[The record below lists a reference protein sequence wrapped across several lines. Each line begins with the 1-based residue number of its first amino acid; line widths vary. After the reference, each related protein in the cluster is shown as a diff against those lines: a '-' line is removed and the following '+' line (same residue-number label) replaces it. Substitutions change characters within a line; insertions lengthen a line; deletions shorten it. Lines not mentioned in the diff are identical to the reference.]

1 MAIDTKIKNYPASH
15 GKKNGSGGGGTTII
29 MGGGGGNTSIPS
41 DINVNSINANIG
53 DISILKGKSLSFN
66 DGQFIYLGSSNGTVN
81 KISGDNLKYAYGD
94 FGEIKADKI
103 GTKELTT
110 DDLNAVKGWIG
121 TLNSKSITTEYLNVT
136 NQAHFFEL
144 VIDKIRSVGGQMI
157 MTAANCVVDYAKAVD
172 ENGNY
177 LENLD
182 DTNAKAYDIFW
193 LGSDA
198 SGRAVTNDWKVNDQ
212 AICQS
217 FNNVSTG
224 VNYDVSNKYYWRL
237 VTEILPDRYMN
248 LSSGAELSLDE
259 SQQATVNSVTITAP
273 YLADTNDTRLDTG
286 WNTQAQQITG
296 VITGASWTETSGG
309 ADKQTVGTMTT
320 TNTVFGIQ
328 ITPVEG
334 ATTGI
339 VNANYFGFSC
349 TPSRLNV
356 GIYYTDGTSQ
366 YFVAPDKLQTSYRYE
381 TLSQAPVEAI
391 VITNA
396 EEVEWKVVH
405 GIRLS
410 NTDCAPMID
419 GYTSIPSIGDNVI
432 QLGYRYGENDADAS
446 RSSAIIIA
454 AYNTPD
460 SELTPPSYAQ
470 YTNIKDYELS
480 TYRRT
485 FIDAKGSRFVGNFYV
500 DANTSIQD
508 IIDQTAHTTYH
519 LHIAYANSADGK
531 TDFTKI
537 PLSDVSYSYMGYCS
551 NADESDESLTYAD
564 YKWALVPGGTGTNGG
579 HWEYAYK
586 NSTEHPSAP
595 APGTTIE
602 QLTDGWSTTGTTPDF
617 ENGEY
622 TWMSQCFVSGA
633 TGQYG
638 TWTNPIRITGENGKG
653 GEDGTEIEF
662 IYKHFENEQNWLAD
676 NNNPANWSISNDND
690 YVGPLGYEWSDNPNG
705 VSDTYKYEYISLRYK
720 KLGKW
725 GVFTVPVIWSKWG
738 EKGQDGDGYEY
749 IYKVF
754 TSEQVWNNNNYNP
767 AYWGTNQTDDYVG
780 PSGYEWND
788 DPQGVTDTYLYEYVS
803 TRKKTNGVWG
813 AFSTP
818 SLWAHWAPAGSNGSH
833 YEFMY
838 KNLVSR
844 PNTPASGTTNT
855 EMISDGWSVTA
866 TTPNFENGEYTW
878 MTQCL
883 VSGNGTYNEWS
894 IPSRITGDNGKAG
907 EDGKYTEFIYKHFD
921 KEQSW
926 TNNYYDPSK
935 WPVSDV
941 PDYTGDSKYGWS
953 DNPQGTTSTYLYEYV
968 STREFD
974 GTTFS
979 TFSTPVI
986 WAKWGEKG
994 QDGDGYE
1001 YIYKVFTSE
1010 QTWLNDYANPAYW
1023 DANQTDDYVGPSGY
1037 EWSDDPQS
1045 VTSSNKFQYCAV
1057 RKKTN
1062 GVWGKFSTP
1071 TIWGTYGIGEQGPQG
1086 ITGPQGPAGPQG
1098 NPTQVY
1104 RLIDN
1109 GSNVYVKMDLDKD
1122 TNDIVKQ
1129 LVISLNYKVAKFVSG
1144 TVTFMTYDEL
1154 FNFPNEYGPEDYKGL
1169 CAYVKYSAYI
1179 NTTTPKYRWYRL
1191 NLNNDGTLTYTFTSA
1206 NSNVIE
1212 NNATIEVRLI
1222 PYNIESMDTASLAL
1236 NYTKD
1241 SVFVPITLLPKATIN
1256 VVQGEHASI
1265 AALVTGQQG
1274 NSEQIAN
1281 IKVTAAGI
1289 QSTVAEHETKI
1300 TGVQNAITET
1310 NNRVAEI
1317 KQTADGI
1324 QSTVADHTTKIN
1336 NANAAIS
1343 SNRNAISAN
1352 TDAISDNRDAI
1363 ADNAAN
1369 ITITNNR
1376 VSQIEQ
1382 TAGSIQT
1389 TVSSMT
1395 KYSEGC
1401 NLLTGSNLDG
1411 KDTKLYFTCD
1421 KYSHLCMLPIN
1432 GWPHNSFYCD
1442 VETTTKAVYY
1452 GPRWGGGGRENIIL
1466 DVGKE
1471 YTASVWVYGHGKIS
1485 MEIQYYDTIN
1495 GNNRNGHYKSHIFD
1509 NINESQGWHQ
1519 ISFDFTVE
1527 PYDNYDTSNVHY
1539 AEVFYTLYNTENG
1552 STKERGGQVY
1562 FSCPMLA
1569 PKGTLNWQFAKN
1581 EIKHKTK
1588 NILDGTLDFNV
1599 GGNLTIVNADEIGD
1613 YDNDIV
1619 ASSKYISGTSTSNDR
1634 LELVQWE
1641 IDPDDLKHNTDYTF
1655 SFYAKTDPLL
1665 GNELLNVYIYY
1676 PDSGPSNLME
1686 DSQGNTNVY
1695 NGDYDGY
1702 TQLTLDSTWTHYW
1715 VHWHLKD
1722 NFIMPT
1728 TNTEANKILLLLRL
1742 DKGNNNAQIALPK
1755 LELGAAA
1762 TGYDEGSDMLSR
1774 ITQTASNINASIVDL
1789 TTGLETVGIN
1799 LNGIDSTITM
1809 KGNVEIR
1816 PPETAKGG
1824 EAEYLKVYDTSGI
1837 ERVIVE
1843 SGNIPTISDLS
1854 NKLSG
1859 LQTYSL
1865 AAPIYKQ
1872 FNYNAITKKHVWT
1885 GTVEG
1890 TMDIGYIPD
1899 GTEMTINAA
1908 DTLYQTSF
1916 KNVIVEKS
1924 RDHTL
1929 TLTILKDGTS
1939 VYSKTLTHSIGGTN
1953 TNTVSYT
1960 MSNGN
1965 FSIKIIESGTI
1976 TVTGLNTP
1984 GGITSQ
1990 PNLTQNEG
1998 TFGVVGWTVKMT
2010 MQAKKPSF
2018 TQIGQNGMVL
2028 ASGYNKYLYYDS
2040 SKFTIRNGK
2049 DGIILDNDGL
2059 HRICLLKDAE
2069 NAALMTCGFNK
2080 RNVYTYSGSG
2090 ALTLDS
2096 QHYNNYDLFV
2106 FTYSGAATL
2115 NLSAN
2120 TDISGSNPW
2129 PCIGHTIQVKK
2140 INNGDLTIKSSDKGT
2155 SKALILSLDG
2165 SDLKSSYNCG
2175 HTCTT
2180 LTWTGNYWVTSR

>member
-15 GKKNGSGGGGTTII
+15 GKNNGSGGGGTTII
-29 MGGGGGNTSIPS
+29 MNGGGNTSIPS

-94 FGEIKADKI
+94 FGEIKADKV
-103 GTKELTT
+103 GSKELTT
-110 DDLNAVKGWIG
+110 DDLNAVKGWISS
-121 TLNSKSITTEYLNVT
+121 LNSKSITTEYLNVT
-136 NQAHFFEL
+136 KQAHFFEL

-172 ENGNY
+172 ANGNY

-182 DTNAKAYDIFW
+182 DSNAKAYDIFW

-224 VNYDVSNKYYWRL
+224 ANYDVSNKYYWRL

-259 SQQATVNSVTITAP
+259 LQQATVNSVTITAP
-273 YLADTNDTRLDTG
+273 YLADTNDARLDTG

-309 ADKQTVGTMTT
+309 ADEQTVGTMTT

-328 ITPVEG
+328 ITPIKG
-334 ATTGI
+334 STTEI

-349 TPSRLNV
+349 TPARLNV

-432 QLGYRYGENDADAS
+432 QLGYRYDNEKDKS

-470 YTNIKDYELS
+470 YTNIIDYELS
-480 TYRRT
+480 KHRQTY
-485 FIDAKGSRFVGNFYV
+485 IDAKGSRFVGNFYV

-508 IIDQTAHTTYH
+508 IINQTAHTTYY
-519 LHIAYANSADGK
+519 LHIAYANSADGQ

-551 NADESDESLTYAD
+551 NTDESDESLTYAD

-586 NSTEHPSAP
+586 NDTKQPTAP

-602 QLTDGWSTTGTTPDF
+602 QLTDGWAPTGTTPDF

-638 TWTNPIRITGENGKG
+638 TWTNPFQITGE
-653 GEDGTEIEF
+653 
-662 IYKHFENEQNWLAD
+662 
-676 NNNPANWSISNDND
+676 
-690 YVGPLGYEWSDNPNG
+690 
-705 VSDTYKYEYISLRYK
+705 
-720 KLGKW
+720 
-725 GVFTVPVIWSKWG
+725 
-738 EKGQDGDGYEY
+738 
-749 IYKVF
+749 
-754 TSEQVWNNNNYNP
+754 
-767 AYWGTNQTDDYVG
+767 
-780 PSGYEWND
+780 
-788 DPQGVTDTYLYEYVS
+788 
-803 TRKKTNGVWG
+803 
-813 AFSTP
+813 
-818 SLWAHWAPAGSNGSH
+818 
-833 YEFMY
+833 
-838 KNLVSR
+838 
-844 PNTPASGTTNT
+844 
-855 EMISDGWSVTA
+855 
-866 TTPNFENGEYTW
+866 
-878 MTQCL
+878 
-883 VSGNGTYNEWS
+883 
-894 IPSRITGDNGKAG
+894 NGKAG
-907 EDGKYTEFIYKHFD
+907 EDGKYTEFIYRQFENKQTWD
-921 KEQSW
+921 
-926 TNNYYDPSK
+926 NNRFDPSK
-935 WPVSDV
+935 WEISNV
-941 PDYTGDSKYGWS
+941 PDYTGPAGELQWS
-953 DNPQGTTSTYLYEYV
+953 DHPNGVTDKLKFEYI
-968 STREFD
+968 SKRTFN

-979 TFSTPVI
+979 KFETPVI
-986 WAKWGEKG
+986 WSNWGEKG

-1010 QTWLNDYANPAYW
+1010 QTWIYDYSNPAHW
-1023 DANQTDDYVGPSGY
+1023 DADQTDEYVGPSGF

-1045 VTSSNKFQYCAV
+1045 VTPSEKFQYCAV
-1057 RKKTN
+1057 RKKIN

-1098 NPTQVY
+1098 NSTQVY

-1109 GSNVYVKMDLDKD
+1109 GSKAYVKMDLDKN
-1122 TNDIVKQ
+1122 TNDIVEQ

-1154 FNFPNEYGPEDYKGL
+1154 LNFPKEYGSINGL
-1169 CAYVKYSAYI
+1169 YAYVKHYNPNNS
-1179 NTTTPKYRWYRL
+1179 PVVQWHRL
-1191 NLNNDGTLTYTFTSA
+1191 DLGDANNPNADGTFTYSFTST
-1206 NSNVIE
+1206 NSNAIE

-1222 PYNIESMDTASLAL
+1222 PYKTSSIVTSSSGL

-1241 SVFVPITLLPKATIN
+1241 SVFVPITLLPKATLN
-1256 VVQGEHASI
+1256 VVQGDHASI
-1265 AALVTGQQG
+1265 AALVTGHQG

-1310 NNRVAEI
+1310 NNKVAEI
-1317 KQTADGI
+1317 KQTASGI
-1324 QSTVADHTTKIN
+1324 QSTVAEHTTKIN

-1363 ADNAAN
+1363 ADNAEN
-1369 ITITNNR
+1369 ITITNSR
-1376 VSQIEQ
+1376 VSKIEQ

-1401 NLLTGSNLDG
+1401 NLLTGSNFDG

-1421 KYSHLCMLPIN
+1421 KYSHLCMLPVN
-1432 GWPHNSFYCD
+1432 GWSHNSFYCD

-1452 GPRWGGGGRENIIL
+1452 GPHWGGYGRENIIL
-1466 DVGKE
+1466 EVGKE

-1495 GNNRNGHYKSHIFD
+1495 GTSRNGYHNGYIFD
-1509 NINESQGWHQ
+1509 NISESQGWHQ
-1519 ISFDFTVE
+1519 ISFDFKAK
-1527 PYDNYDTSNVHY
+1527 PYHEYDPNAQYDTSNVHY

-1552 STKERGGQVY
+1552 STKVRGGQIY

-1581 EIKHKTK
+1581 EIKHKTQ
-1588 NILDGTLDFNV
+1588 NILDGTLDFKI
-1599 GGNLTIVNADEIGD
+1599 GGNLKILNAGSIGD

-1619 ASSKYISGTSTSNDR
+1619 ASSKYISGKSTSSDY
-1634 LELVQWE
+1634 LELVYWE
-1641 IDPDDLKHNTDYTF
+1641 IDSVDLKDNTDYTF
-1655 SFYAKTDPLL
+1655 SFYAKTDHSL
-1665 GNELLNVYIYY
+1665 GNELLNVYFYY
-1676 PDSGPSNLME
+1676 SGGGPVNLME
-1686 DSQGNTNVY
+1686 DSQGNTIIN
-1695 NGDYDGY
+1695 NNNNYDGS
-1702 TQLTLDSTWTHYW
+1702 TQLELDENWTHYW
-1715 VHWHLKD
+1715 VHWHLRDEWTAPNDKV
-1722 NFIMPT
+1722 
-1728 TNTEANKILLLLRL
+1728 LLLLRL
-1742 DKGNNNAQIALPK
+1742 PSGLNNAQIALPK

-1762 TGYDEGSDMLSR
+1762 TGYDEGGDMLSR

-1824 EAEYLKVYDTSGI
+1824 EAEYLKVYDTTGI

-1843 SGNIPTISDLS
+1843 SGNIPAISDLS

-1865 AAPIYKQ
+1865 AAPTYKQ

-1885 GTVEG
+1885 GTVES
-1890 TMDIGYIPD
+1890 TMDIGYIPN
-1899 GTEMTINAA
+1899 GTEMTLNAA

-1924 RDHTL
+1924 KGHAL
-1929 TLTILKDGTS
+1929 TLTILRDGKS
-1939 VYSKTLTHSIGGTN
+1939 VYSRDLDHSIGVTN

-1960 MSNGN
+1960 MTNGN
-1965 FSIKIIESGTI
+1965 FSIRITESGTI

-2010 MQAKKPSF
+2010 MQAVKPSF

-2028 ASGYNKYLYYDS
+2028 ASGFNKYLYYDS

-2049 DGIILDNDGL
+2049 DGIILDDKGL

-2106 FTYSGAATL
+2106 FTYSGSATL
-2115 NLSAN
+2115 NLNAN
-2120 TDISGSNPW
+2120 TDTSSSNPW

-2140 INNGDLTIKSSDKGT
+2140 INNGDLTIKSSDRGS

-2165 SDLKSSYNCG
+2165 SDLSSSYNCG

>member
-15 GKKNGSGGGGTTII
+15 GKNNGGGGGGTTII
-29 MGGGGGNTSIPS
+29 MGGGGNTNIPS

-94 FGEIKADKI
+94 FGEVKADKI
-103 GTKELTT
+103 GSKELTT
-110 DDLNAVKGWIG
+110 DDLNALKGWIG
-121 TLNSKSITTEYLNVT
+121 ALNSKSITTEYLNVT
-136 NQAHFFEL
+136 KQAHFFEL

-172 ENGNY
+172 ANGNY

-182 DTNAKAYDIFW
+182 DPNAKSYDIFW

-198 SGRAVTNDWKVNDQ
+198 SGRSVTNDWKVNDQ

-248 LSSGAELSLDE
+248 LSSGAELTLDE

-286 WNTQAQQITG
+286 WNTQAQQISG
-296 VITGASWTETSGG
+296 VITGTSWTETSGG
-309 ADKQTVGTMTT
+309 ADAQTVGTMTT

-328 ITPVEG
+328 ITPVKG
-334 ATTGI
+334 STTEI

-349 TPSRLNV
+349 TPARLNV

-381 TLSQAPVEAI
+381 TLTQAPIEAI

-432 QLGYRYGENDADAS
+432 QLGYRYGENVEDKS

-470 YTNIKDYELS
+470 YTNIIDYELS
-480 TYRRT
+480 KHRQTY
-485 FIDAKGSRFVGNFYV
+485 IDAKGSRFVGNFYV

-519 LHIAYANSADGK
+519 LHIAYANSADGQ

-537 PLSDVSYSYMGYCS
+537 PLSGVSYSYMGYCS
-551 NADESDESLTYAD
+551 NTDESDESLTYTD

-586 NSTEHPSAP
+586 NWTEQPTAP

-602 QLTDGWSTTGTTPDF
+602 QLTDGWAPTGTTPDF

-638 TWTNPIRITGENGKG
+638 TWTNPIRITGDNGKA
-653 GEDGTEIEF
+653 GEDGKYTEF
-662 IYKHFENEQNWLAD
+662 IYRQFEREQTWT
-676 NNNPANWSISNDND
+676 NNYYDPTKWEISNVPD
-690 YVGPLGYEWSDNPNG
+690 YTGDPKYGWSDNPNG
-705 VSDTYKYEYISLRYK
+705 VSDNIKFEYVSTRTFNGTTFSK
-720 KLGKW
+720 
-725 GVFTVPVIWSKWG
+725 FSTPVIWSNWG

-754 TSEQVWNNNNYNP
+754 P
-767 AYWGTNQTDDYVG
+767 
-780 PSGYEWND
+780 
-788 DPQGVTDTYLYEYVS
+788 
-803 TRKKTNGVWG
+803 
-813 AFSTP
+813 
-818 SLWAHWAPAGSNGSH
+818 
-833 YEFMY
+833 
-838 KNLVSR
+838 
-844 PNTPASGTTNT
+844 
-855 EMISDGWSVTA
+855 
-866 TTPNFENGEYTW
+866 
-878 MTQCL
+878 
-883 VSGNGTYNEWS
+883 
-894 IPSRITGDNGKAG
+894 
-907 EDGKYTEFIYKHFD
+907 
-921 KEQSW
+921 
-926 TNNYYDPSK
+926 
-935 WPVSDV
+935 
-941 PDYTGDSKYGWS
+941 
-953 DNPQGTTSTYLYEYV
+953 
-968 STREFD
+968 
-974 GTTFS
+974 
-979 TFSTPVI
+979 
-986 WAKWGEKG
+986 
-994 QDGDGYE
+994 
-1001 YIYKVFTSE
+1001 SE

-1023 DANQTDDYVGPSGY
+1023 DTNQTDEYLGPTEY
-1037 EWSDDPQS
+1037 KWSDDPLS
-1045 VTSSNKFQYCAV
+1045 VTSSDKFQYCAV
-1057 RKKTN
+1057 RKKTK

-1071 TIWGTYGIGEQGPQG
+1071 TIWGTYGVGEPGPQG

-1109 GSNVYVKMDLDKD
+1109 GSQAYVKMDLDKN
-1122 TNDIVKQ
+1122 TNDIVEQ
-1129 LVISLNYKVAKFVSG
+1129 LVISLNYKVAKFIAG

-1154 FNFPNEYGPEDYKGL
+1154 LNFPKEYGSINGL
-1169 CAYVKYSAYI
+1169 YAYVKHYNPNDS
-1179 NTTTPKYRWYRL
+1179 PVVQWHRL
-1191 NLNNDGTLTYTFTSA
+1191 TLNNDGTLTYTYTST
-1206 NSNVIE
+1206 NSNAIE

-1222 PYNIESMDTASLAL
+1222 PYKTSSIVTSSSGL

-1241 SVFVPITLLPKATIN
+1241 SVFVPITLLPKATLN
-1256 VVQGEHASI
+1256 VVQGQQASI
-1265 AALVTGQQG
+1265 RALVTGQED
-1274 NSEQIAN
+1274 NKKLITDVQIA
-1281 IKVTAAGI
+1281 AAGI
-1289 QSTVAEHETKI
+1289 QSTVTQHETKI
-1300 TGVQNAITET
+1300 TGVQNAIIET
-1310 NNRVAEI
+1310 NNKVAKIEQNATNI
-1317 KQTADGI
+1317 QT
-1324 QSTVADHTTKIN
+1324 TVQDHTTKILKN
-1336 NANAAIS
+1336 TNDITNAN
-1343 SNRNAISAN
+1343 NAISDANDAINAN
-1352 TDAISDNRDAI
+1352 TNAINTNTNAI
-1363 ADNAAN
+1363 NANTNA
-1369 ITITNNR
+1369 ITVTNNR
-1376 VSQIEQ
+1376 VSQIQQ
-1382 TAGSIQT
+1382 TASSIQT

-1421 KYSHLCMLPIN
+1421 KYSHLCMLPVN
-1432 GWPHNSFYCD
+1432 GWVHNSFYCD
-1442 VETTTKAVYY
+1442 VETTTRAVFY
-1452 GPRWGGGGRENIIL
+1452 GLRWGGYGRENIIL
-1466 DVGKE
+1466 EVGKE

-1485 MEIQYYDTIN
+1485 MEIQYYDEIN
-1495 GNNRNGHYKSHIFD
+1495 GDYRNGCHNGYIFD
-1509 NINESQGWHQ
+1509 NISESQGWHQ
-1519 ISFDFTVE
+1519 ISFDFKAKPYHEYDPNVQ
-1527 PYDNYDTSNVHY
+1527 YDNSKVHY
-1539 AEVFYTLYNTENG
+1539 AEVFYTLYNTEDG
-1552 STKERGGQVY
+1552 HTKERGGQVY

-1588 NILDGTLDFNV
+1588 NILDGTLDFNI

-1619 ASSKYISGTSTSNDR
+1619 ASSKYISATSTSSDR
-1634 LELVQWE
+1634 VELVQWE
-1641 IDPDDLKHNTDYTF
+1641 IDSADLKYITDYTL
-1655 SFYAKTDPLL
+1655 SFYARSNSSNTS
-1665 GNELLNVYIYY
+1665 LNVYMYY
-1676 PDSGPSNLME
+1676 SGGGPTNLME
-1686 DSQGNTNVY
+1686 DSQGNTNEY
-1695 NGDYDGY
+1695 NGDFDGY

-1722 NFIMPT
+1722 EWTAPND
-1728 TNTEANKILLLLRL
+1728 KVLLLLRL
-1742 DKGNNNAQIALPK
+1742 PSGLNNAQIALPK

-1816 PPETAKGG
+1816 PPETAQSG

-1843 SGNIPTISDLS
+1843 SENIPSIITLS
-1854 NKLSG
+1854 NKLGGTQDYTLSAPTYKTF
-1859 LQTYSL
+1859 TYSTNL
-1865 AAPIYKQ
+1865 GR
-1872 FNYNAITKKHVWT
+1872 HVWSNSGQST
-1885 GTVEG
+1885 IN
-1890 TMDIGYIPD
+1890 IGYIQS
-1899 GTEMTINAA
+1899 GTQMILNTALTSYYSSFSGYKV
-1908 DTLYQTSF
+1908 TL
-1916 KNVIVEKS
+1916 K
-1924 RDHTL
+1924 DHQYNL
-1929 TLTILKDGTS
+1929 VILKNDKIVKSFPLNHAANSSAQSTD
-1939 VYSKTLTHSIGGTN
+1939 I
-1953 TNTVSYT
+1953 SYT
-1960 MSNGN
+1960 MEDGN
-1965 FSIKIIESGTI
+1965 YSIRITEAGTI
-1976 TVTGLNTP
+1976 MVEGLSTTSTVTGVL
-1984 GGITSQ
+1984 
-1990 PNLTQNEG
+1990 
-1998 TFGVVGWTVKMT
+1998 GWSVKMSFSV
-2010 MQAKKPSF
+2010 KKPSF
-2018 TQIGQNGMVL
+2018 TQIGQNGMVIT
-2028 ASGYNKYLYYDS
+2028 SGINKFLHYDS
-2040 SKFTIRNGK
+2040 DTLTIRNGG
-2049 DGIILDNDGL
+2049 DGLILNDEGL
-2059 HRICLLKDAE
+2059 HRICLQNEKAPN
-2069 NAALMTCGFNK
+2069 NAIMTCGFSKKEVFTTESTTLSLPGSN
-2080 RNVYTYSGSG
+2080 NMYSK
-2090 ALTLDS
+2090 
-2096 QHYNNYDLFV
+2096 YDLFL
-2106 FTYSGAATL
+2106 FEGNAATTL
-2115 NLSAN
+2115 RLEFDNSETN
-2120 TDISGSNPW
+2120 NYPW
-2129 PCIGHTIQVKK
+2129 PCVGHTIQVKK
-2140 INNGDLTIKSSDKGT
+2140 INNGDLTITSYKNGSS
-2155 SKALILSLDG
+2155 SPLILSLDG
-2165 SDLKSSYNCG
+2165 SDLRSSYNCG

>member
-29 MGGGGGNTSIPS
+29 MGGGGNTSIPS

-94 FGEIKADKI
+94 FGEIKADKV

-136 NQAHFFEL
+136 RQAHFFEL
-144 VIDKIRSVGGQMI
+144 IIDKIRSVGGQMI

-172 ENGNY
+172 VDGNY

-182 DTNAKAYDIFW
+182 DSNAKAYDIFW

-198 SGRAVTNDWKVNDQ
+198 SGRSVTNDWKVNDQ

-248 LSSGAELSLDE
+248 LSSGAELPLNE

-286 WNTQAQQITG
+286 WNTQAQQISG

-309 ADKQTVGTMTT
+309 ADAQTVGTMTT

-328 ITPVEG
+328 ITPVKG
-334 ATTGI
+334 STTEI

-349 TPSRLNV
+349 TPARLNV

-381 TLSQAPVEAI
+381 TLTQAPVEAI

-410 NTDCAPMID
+410 NTDFAPMID

-432 QLGYRYGENDADAS
+432 QLGYRYGENDADKS

-470 YTNIKDYELS
+470 YTDITDYELS
-480 TYRRT
+480 KHRQTY
-485 FIDAKGSRFVGNFYV
+485 IDAKGSRFVGNFYV

-508 IIDQTAHTTYH
+508 IINQTAHTTYH
-519 LHIAYANSADGK
+519 LHIAYANSADGQ

-537 PLSDVSYSYMGYCS
+537 PLADVSYSYMGYCS
-551 NADESDESLTYAD
+551 NTDESDALLTYTD
-564 YKWALVPGGTGTNGG
+564 YKWALVPGGAGTNGG

-586 NSTEHPSAP
+586 NSTEQPSAP

-617 ENGEY
+617 EHGEY
-622 TWMSQCFVSGA
+622 TYMSQCFVSGA

-638 TWTNPIRITGENGKG
+638 TWTNPFQITGENGKA
-653 GEDGTEIEF
+653 GEDGKYTEF
-662 IYKHFENEQNWLAD
+662 IYRQFENKQTWD
-676 NNNPANWSISNDND
+676 NNRYDPSKWEISNVPD
-690 YVGPLGYEWSDNPNG
+690 YTGPEYKNERKWSSHPNG
-705 VSDTYKYEYISLRYK
+705 VTDKLKFEYISKRTFNGTTFSK
-720 KLGKW
+720 
-725 GVFTVPVIWSKWG
+725 FETPVIWSNWG

-754 TSEQVWNNNNYNP
+754 PE
-767 AYWGTNQTDDYVG
+767 
-780 PSGYEWND
+780 
-788 DPQGVTDTYLYEYVS
+788 
-803 TRKKTNGVWG
+803 
-813 AFSTP
+813 
-818 SLWAHWAPAGSNGSH
+818 
-833 YEFMY
+833 
-838 KNLVSR
+838 
-844 PNTPASGTTNT
+844 
-855 EMISDGWSVTA
+855 
-866 TTPNFENGEYTW
+866 
-878 MTQCL
+878 
-883 VSGNGTYNEWS
+883 
-894 IPSRITGDNGKAG
+894 
-907 EDGKYTEFIYKHFD
+907 
-921 KEQSW
+921 
-926 TNNYYDPSK
+926 
-935 WPVSDV
+935 
-941 PDYTGDSKYGWS
+941 
-953 DNPQGTTSTYLYEYV
+953 
-968 STREFD
+968 
-974 GTTFS
+974 
-979 TFSTPVI
+979 
-986 WAKWGEKG
+986 
-994 QDGDGYE
+994 
-1001 YIYKVFTSE
+1001 E
-1010 QTWLNDYANPAYW
+1010 QTWLNDYANQINDYANPAYW
-1023 DANQTDDYVGPSGY
+1023 DANQTDEYLGPTGY
-1037 EWSDDPQS
+1037 KWSDDPLS
-1045 VTSSNKFQYCAV
+1045 VTSSEKFQYCAV
-1057 RKKTN
+1057 RKKTK

-1071 TIWGTYGIGEQGPQG
+1071 TIWGTYGIGEPGPQG

-1109 GSNVYVKMDLDKD
+1109 GSQAYVKMDLDKN
-1122 TNDIVKQ
+1122 TNDIVEQ
-1129 LVISLNYKVAKFVSG
+1129 LVISLNYKVAKFVNG

-1154 FNFPNEYGPEDYKGL
+1154 LNFPNEYGPEDFKGL
-1169 CAYVKYSAYI
+1169 RAYVKYSAST
-1179 NTTTPKYRWYRL
+1179 TTTPEHRWYRL
-1191 NLNNDGTLTYTFTSA
+1191 ALNTDGTLTYTFTSA
-1206 NSNVIE
+1206 NSNAIE

-1222 PYNIESMDTASLAL
+1222 PYNVESMNTDSLAL

-1241 SVFVPITLLPKATIN
+1241 SVFVPITLLPKATLN
-1256 VVQGEHASI
+1256 VVQGDHASI

-1310 NNRVAEI
+1310 NNKVTKIE
-1317 KQTADGI
+1317 QTAAGI
-1324 QSTVADHTTKIN
+1324 QSTVAEHETKIFKN
-1336 NANAAIS
+1336 TDDITKANAAIS
-1343 SNRNAISAN
+1343 SNRNAISDANNDITAN
-1352 TDAISDNRDAI
+1352 TNAIH
-1363 ADNAAN
+1363 DNAAN

-1411 KDTKLYFTCD
+1411 KDTKLYLTCD
-1421 KYSHLCMLPIN
+1421 KYSHLCMLPVN

-1452 GPRWGGGGRENIIL
+1452 GLRWGGYGKENIIL
-1466 DVGKE
+1466 EVGKE

-1485 MEIQYYDTIN
+1485 MEIQYYDEIN
-1495 GNNRNGHYKSHIFD
+1495 SDYRNEHHNGHIFEVT
-1509 NINESQGWHQ
+1509 ESQGWHQ

-1527 PYDNYDTSNVHY
+1527 PYNSSDYSNVHY

-1552 STKERGGQVY
+1552 TTKVRGGQVY

-1588 NILDGTLDFNV
+1588 NILDGTLDFNI

-1619 ASSKYISGTSTSNDR
+1619 ASSKYISGTSKSSDR
-1634 LELVQWE
+1634 CELVQWE
-1641 IDPDDLKHNTDYTF
+1641 INSADLKDNTDYTF
-1655 SFYAKTDPLL
+1655 SFYARSKSSNTA
-1665 GNELLNVYIYY
+1665 LNVYMYY
-1676 PDSGPSNLME
+1676 SGGGPTNLME
-1686 DSQGNTNVY
+1686 DSQGNTNEY

-1722 NFIMPT
+1722 GWTAPND
-1728 TNTEANKILLLLRL
+1728 KVLLLLRL
-1742 DKGNNNAQIALPK
+1742 PAGNNNAQIALPK
-1755 LELGAAA
+1755 LELGAAT

-1789 TTGLETVGIN
+1789 TTGLEAVGIN

-1816 PPETAKGG
+1816 PPETAQGG
-1824 EAEYLKVYDTSGI
+1824 EAEYLKVYDTAGI

-1843 SGNIPTISDLS
+1843 SGNIPTIADLS
-1854 NKLSG
+1854 TKLSG
-1859 LQTYSL
+1859 LQTYTL
-1865 AAPIYKQ
+1865 AAPTYKQ

-1885 GTVEG
+1885 GTVEA

-1899 GTEMTINAA
+1899 VTKMTLNAA
-1908 DTLYQTSF
+1908 DTLYLSSF
-1916 KNVIVEKS
+1916 KNVIVEMPK
-1924 RDHTL
+1924 DHNGQPGHTL
-1929 TLTILKDGTS
+1929 TLTILKDGAS
-1939 VYSKTLTHSIGGTN
+1939 VHSETLNHSVGVTN
-1953 TNTVSYT
+1953 TNTASYT
-1960 MSNGN
+1960 MTNGN
-1965 FSIKIIESGTI
+1965 FSIRITESGTI

-2010 MQAKKPSF
+2010 MQAVKPSF

-2028 ASGYNKYLYYDS
+2028 ASGFNKYLYYDN
-2040 SKFTIRNGK
+2040 SKFAIRNGK
-2049 DGIILDNDGL
+2049 EGIILDDKGL
-2059 HRICLLKDAE
+2059 HRICLLKDAKNE
-2069 NAALMTCGFNK
+2069 ALMTCGFNK

-2090 ALTLDS
+2090 TLTLDS

-2106 FTYSGAATL
+2106 FTYSGPAKL
-2115 NLSAN
+2115 SLSAN
-2120 TDISGSNPW
+2120 TDTSGSNPW

-2140 INNGDLTIKSSDKGT
+2140 INSGDLTITSSDRGS
-2155 SKALILSLDG
+2155 SKALILPLDG
-2165 SDLKSSYNCG
+2165 SDLSSSYNCG

>member
-15 GKKNGSGGGGTTII
+15 GKKNGGGGGGSTTII
-29 MGGGGGNTSIPS
+29 MGGGGNTSIPS

-66 DGQFIYLGSSNGTVN
+66 DGQFIYLGSSNGKVN

-94 FGEIKADKI
+94 FGEVKADKV

-136 NQAHFFEL
+136 RQAHFFEL
-144 VIDKIRSVGGQMI
+144 IIDKIRSVGGQMI

-172 ENGNY
+172 ANGNY

-182 DTNAKAYDIFW
+182 DSNAKAYDIFW

-224 VNYDVSNKYYWRL
+224 VNYNVSNKYYWRL

-273 YLADTNDTRLDTG
+273 YLADENDTRLDTG
-286 WNTQAQQITG
+286 WNTQAQQISG

-309 ADKQTVGTMTT
+309 VDEQTVGTMTT

-334 ATTGI
+334 ATTEI

-349 TPSRLNV
+349 TPARLNV

-366 YFVAPDKLQTSYRYE
+366 YFVAPDKLQSSYRYE
-381 TLSQAPVEAI
+381 TLTQAPVEAI

-432 QLGYRYGENDADAS
+432 QLGYRYGDNEKDKS

-470 YTNIKDYELS
+470 YTNITDYELS
-480 TYRRT
+480 KHRQTY
-485 FIDAKGSRFVGNFYV
+485 IDAKGSRFVGNFYV

-508 IIDQTAHTTYH
+508 IINQTAHTTYH
-519 LHIAYANSADGK
+519 LHIAYANSADGQ

-537 PLSDVSYSYMGYCS
+537 PLTDVSYSYMGYCS
-551 NADESDESLTYAD
+551 NTDASDESLTYAD
-564 YKWALVPGGTGTNGG
+564 YKWALVPGGAGTNGG

-586 NSTEHPSAP
+586 NSTEQPSAP

-602 QLTDGWSTTGTTPDF
+602 QLTDGWATTGTTPDF

-638 TWTNPIRITGENGKG
+638 TWTNPFQITGENGKA
-653 GEDGTEIEF
+653 GEDGKYTEF
-662 IYKHFENEQNWLAD
+662 IYRQFENKQTW
-676 NNNPANWSISNDND
+676 NNNRYDPSKWEISNVPD
-690 YVGPLGYEWSDNPNG
+690 YKGPAGELQWSDHPNG
-705 VSDTYKYEYISLRYK
+705 VTDKLKFEYISRRTFNGTTFSK
-720 KLGKW
+720 
-725 GVFTVPVIWSKWG
+725 FETPVIWSNWG

-754 TSEQVWNNNNYNP
+754 PE
-767 AYWGTNQTDDYVG
+767 
-780 PSGYEWND
+780 
-788 DPQGVTDTYLYEYVS
+788 
-803 TRKKTNGVWG
+803 
-813 AFSTP
+813 
-818 SLWAHWAPAGSNGSH
+818 
-833 YEFMY
+833 
-838 KNLVSR
+838 
-844 PNTPASGTTNT
+844 
-855 EMISDGWSVTA
+855 
-866 TTPNFENGEYTW
+866 
-878 MTQCL
+878 
-883 VSGNGTYNEWS
+883 
-894 IPSRITGDNGKAG
+894 
-907 EDGKYTEFIYKHFD
+907 
-921 KEQSW
+921 
-926 TNNYYDPSK
+926 
-935 WPVSDV
+935 
-941 PDYTGDSKYGWS
+941 
-953 DNPQGTTSTYLYEYV
+953 
-968 STREFD
+968 
-974 GTTFS
+974 
-979 TFSTPVI
+979 
-986 WAKWGEKG
+986 
-994 QDGDGYE
+994 
-1001 YIYKVFTSE
+1001 E

-1023 DANQTDDYVGPSGY
+1023 DANQTDEYLGPTGY
-1037 EWSDDPQS
+1037 KWSDDPLS
-1045 VTSSNKFQYCAV
+1045 VTSSDKFQYCAV
-1057 RKKTN
+1057 RKKIK
-1062 GVWGKFSTP
+1062 GVWSKFSTP

-1086 ITGPQGPAGPQG
+1086 ITGPQGPTGPQG
-1098 NPTQVY
+1098 NSTQVY

-1109 GSNVYVKMDLDKD
+1109 GSQAYVKMDLDKD
-1122 TNDIVKQ
+1122 TNDIVEQ
-1129 LVISLNYKVAKFVSG
+1129 LVISLNYKVAKFVAG

-1154 FNFPNEYGPEDYKGL
+1154 INFPNEYGPEAAQDGL
-1169 CAYVKYSAYI
+1169 YAYVKYTEN
-1179 NTTTPKYRWYRL
+1179 NTTTPKWHIL
-1191 NLNNDGTLTYTFTSA
+1191 TLNNDGTFTYTFTST
-1206 NSNVIE
+1206 NSNAIE

-1222 PYNIESMDTASLAL
+1222 PYYDSPILHTLAAL

-1241 SVFVPITLLPKATIN
+1241 SVFVPITLLPKATMNI
-1256 VVQGEHASI
+1256 VQGDHASI
-1265 AALVTGQQG
+1265 AALVVGQQG
-1274 NSEQIAN
+1274 NSKLITE
-1281 IKVTAAGI
+1281 IKATAAGI
-1289 QSTVAEHETKI
+1289 QSTVSEHETKI

-1310 NNRVAEI
+1310 NTKVAEI
-1317 KQTADGI
+1317 EQTARGI
-1324 QSTVADHTTKIN
+1324 QSTVADNTTKIIKN
-1336 NANAAIS
+1336 TNDITNAN
-1343 SNRNAISAN
+1343 NAISDANDAINANTNAISDN
-1352 TDAISDNRDAI
+1352 TDAIH
-1363 ADNAAN
+1363 DNAAN

-1442 VETTTKAVYY
+1442 VETTTRAVYY
-1452 GPRWGGGGRENIIL
+1452 GLRWGGYGRENIIL
-1466 DVGKE
+1466 EVGKE

-1485 MEIQYYDTIN
+1485 MEIQYYDEIN
-1495 GNNRNGHYKSHIFD
+1495 GDYRNGCHNGYIFD
-1509 NINESQGWHQ
+1509 NISESQGWHQ
-1519 ISFDFTVE
+1519 ISFDFKAKPYHEYDPNVQ
-1527 PYDNYDTSNVHY
+1527 YDNSKVHY

-1552 STKERGGQVY
+1552 STKVRGGQVY

-1588 NILDGTLDFNV
+1588 NILDGTLDFNI

-1619 ASSKYISGTSTSNDR
+1619 ASSKYISGASTSSDR
-1634 LELVQWE
+1634 LELCQWE
-1641 IDPDDLKHNTDYTF
+1641 IDSTDLKDNTDYTF
-1655 SFYAKTDPLL
+1655 SFYARSNSNNT
-1665 GNELLNVYIYY
+1665 LLNLYMYY
-1676 PDSGPSNLME
+1676 PGGGPSNLME
-1686 DSQGNTNVY
+1686 DSQGNTNIY
-1695 NGDYDGY
+1695 NGDFDGY
-1702 TQLTLDSTWTHYW
+1702 TQLKLDSTWTHYW
-1715 VHWHLKD
+1715 AHWHLKD
-1722 NFIMPT
+1722 GWTAPNDKVF
-1728 TNTEANKILLLLRL
+1728 LLLRL
-1742 DKGNNNAQIALPK
+1742 PDGNNNAQIALPK

-1789 TTGLETVGIN
+1789 TTGLEKVGIN

-1816 PPETAKGG
+1816 PPETAQGG
-1824 EAEYLKVYDTSGI
+1824 EAEYLKVYDTAGI

-1854 NKLSG
+1854 TKLSG

-1865 AAPIYKQ
+1865 AAPTYKQ
-1872 FNYNAITKKHVWT
+1872 FSYNAITKKHVWS

-1890 TMDIGYIPD
+1890 AMEIGYIPE
-1899 GTEMTINAA
+1899 GTTMTLNAA
-1908 DTLYQTSF
+1908 DTLYQSSF
-1916 KNVIVEKS
+1916 SNVIVEKS
-1924 RDHTL
+1924 TGHTL

-1939 VYSKTLTHSIGGTN
+1939 VYSKTLTHSVGVTN
-1953 TNTVSYT
+1953 TNTASYNMT
-1960 MSNGN
+1960 NGN
-1965 FSIKIIESGTI
+1965 FSIRITESGTI

-2010 MQAKKPSF
+2010 MQAVKPSF

-2028 ASGYNKYLYYDS
+2028 ASGFNKYLYYDS
-2040 SKFTIRNGK
+2040 SKFAIRNGK

-2069 NAALMTCGFNK
+2069 NDALMTCGFNK

-2090 ALTLDS
+2090 VLRLDS

-2106 FTYSGAATL
+2106 FTYSGPATL
-2115 NLSAN
+2115 NLGEN
-2120 TDISGSNPW
+2120 TDISSSNPW

-2140 INNGDLTIKSSDKGT
+2140 INSGDLTITSSKG
-2155 SKALILSLDG
+2155 LILSLDG
-2165 SDLKSSYNCG
+2165 SDLRSSYNCG

>member
-15 GKKNGSGGGGTTII
+15 GKKNGGGGGSTTII
-29 MGGGGGNTSIPS
+29 MSGGGNTSIPS

-66 DGQFIYLGSSNGTVN
+66 DGQFIYLGSSNGKVN

-94 FGEIKADKI
+94 FGEVKADKV

-136 NQAHFFEL
+136 RQAHFFEL

-172 ENGNY
+172 ANGNY

-182 DTNAKAYDIFW
+182 DSNAKSYDIFW

-248 LSSGAELSLDE
+248 LSSGAELALDE
-259 SQQATVNSVTITAP
+259 SLQATVNSVTITAP
-273 YLADTNDTRLDTG
+273 YLADENDTRLDTG
-286 WNTQAQQITG
+286 WNTQAQQISG

-309 ADKQTVGTMTT
+309 ADEQTVGTMTT

-334 ATTGI
+334 TTTEI

-349 TPSRLNV
+349 TPARLNV

-381 TLSQAPVEAI
+381 TLTQAPVEAI

-432 QLGYRYGENDADAS
+432 QLGYRYGENVEDKS

-470 YTNIKDYELS
+470 YTNITDYELS
-480 TYRRT
+480 KHRQTY
-485 FIDAKGSRFVGNFYV
+485 IDAKGSRFVGNFYV

-508 IIDQTAHTTYH
+508 IINETAHTTYH
-519 LHIAYANSADGK
+519 LHIAYANSADGQ

-537 PLSDVSYSYMGYCS
+537 PLTDVSYSYMGYCS
-551 NADESDESLTYAD
+551 NTDASDESLTYAD

-586 NSTEHPSAP
+586 NSTEQPTAP
-595 APGTTIE
+595 APGTTID
-602 QLTDGWSTTGTTPDF
+602 QLTDGWATTGTTPDF

-638 TWTNPIRITGENGKG
+638 TWTNPIRITGENGKA
-653 GEDGTEIEF
+653 GEDGKYTEF
-662 IYKHFENEQNWLAD
+662 IYRQFDKEQSWT
-676 NNNPANWSISNDND
+676 NNYYDPSKWEISNVPD
-690 YVGPLGYEWSDNPNG
+690 YTGDPKYGWSDNPNG
-705 VSDTYKYEYISLRYK
+705 VTDKIKFEYVSTRTFNGTTFSK
-720 KLGKW
+720 
-725 GVFTVPVIWSKWG
+725 FSTPVIWSNWG

-754 TSEQVWNNNNYNP
+754 TEEQ
-767 AYWGTNQTDDYVG
+767 
-780 PSGYEWND
+780 
-788 DPQGVTDTYLYEYVS
+788 
-803 TRKKTNGVWG
+803 
-813 AFSTP
+813 
-818 SLWAHWAPAGSNGSH
+818 
-833 YEFMY
+833 
-838 KNLVSR
+838 
-844 PNTPASGTTNT
+844 
-855 EMISDGWSVTA
+855 I
-866 TTPNFENGEYTW
+866 
-878 MTQCL
+878 
-883 VSGNGTYNEWS
+883 
-894 IPSRITGDNGKAG
+894 
-907 EDGKYTEFIYKHFD
+907 
-921 KEQSW
+921 
-926 TNNYYDPSK
+926 
-935 WPVSDV
+935 
-941 PDYTGDSKYGWS
+941 
-953 DNPQGTTSTYLYEYV
+953 
-968 STREFD
+968 
-974 GTTFS
+974 
-979 TFSTPVI
+979 
-986 WAKWGEKG
+986 
-994 QDGDGYE
+994 
-1001 YIYKVFTSE
+1001 
-1010 QTWLNDYANPAYW
+1010 WLNDYANPAYW
-1023 DANQTDDYVGPSGY
+1023 DANQTDEYLGPTEY
-1037 EWSDDPQS
+1037 KWSDDPLS
-1045 VTSSNKFQYCAV
+1045 VTPSDKFQYCAV
-1057 RKKTN
+1057 RKKIK

-1086 ITGPQGPAGPQG
+1086 ITGPQGPTGPQG
-1098 NPTQVY
+1098 NSTQVY

-1109 GSNVYVKMDLDKD
+1109 GSQAYVKMDLDKD
-1122 TNDIVKQ
+1122 TNDIVEQ
-1129 LVISLNYKVAKFVSG
+1129 LVISLNYKVAKFVGG
-1144 TVTFMTYDEL
+1144 TVAFMTYDEL
-1154 FNFPNEYGPEDYKGL
+1154 LNFPKEFGSINGL
-1169 CAYVKYSAYI
+1169 YAYVKHYNPNDS
-1179 NTTTPKYRWYRL
+1179 PVVQWHRL
-1191 NLNNDGTLTYTFTSA
+1191 TLNNDGTFTYSFTST
-1206 NSNVIE
+1206 NSNAIE

-1222 PYNIESMDTASLAL
+1222 PYKASSIVTSSSGL

-1241 SVFVPITLLPKATIN
+1241 SVFVPITLLPKATLNI
-1256 VVQGEHASI
+1256 VQGHQASI
-1265 AALVTGQQG
+1265 RALVTGQED
-1274 NSEQIAN
+1274 NKKLITDVQIA
-1281 IKVTAAGI
+1281 AAGI
-1289 QSTVAEHETKI
+1289 QSTVTQHETKI

-1310 NNRVAEI
+1310 NTKVAKIE
-1317 KQTADGI
+1317 QNATNI
-1324 QSTVADHTTKIN
+1324 QSTVADHTTKILKN
-1336 NANAAIS
+1336 TNDITNAN
-1343 SNRNAISAN
+1343 NAISDAN
-1352 TDAISDNRDAI
+1352 DAISDANDAI
-1363 ADNAAN
+1363 NANTNAIHDNTNAIHDNAEN

-1442 VETTTKAVYY
+1442 VETTTIAVYY
-1452 GPRWGGGGRENIIL
+1452 GLHWGGGGRENIIL

-1485 MEIQYYDTIN
+1485 MEIQYSNDIN
-1495 GNNRNGHYKSHIFD
+1495 GDRNEIHDTHVFEVT
-1509 NINESQGWHQ
+1509 ESQGWHQ
-1519 ISFDFTVE
+1519 ISFDFKAKPYHEYDPNVQ
-1527 PYDNYDTSNVHY
+1527 YDNSKVHY
-1539 AEVFYTLYNTENG
+1539 AEVFYTLYNTEG
-1552 STKERGGQVY
+1552 GGIKVRGGQVY

-1588 NILDGTLDFNV
+1588 NILDGTLDFNI

-1619 ASSKYISGTSTSNDR
+1619 ASSKYISGTSTSSDR
-1634 LELVQWE
+1634 LELCQWE
-1641 IDPDDLKHNTDYTF
+1641 IDSTDLKDNTDYTF
-1655 SFYAKTDPLL
+1655 SFYAKTDPSLS
-1665 GNELLNVYIYY
+1665 NLLNVYIYY
-1676 PDSGPSNLME
+1676 PYGGPSNLME
-1686 DSQGNTNVY
+1686 DSQGNTTIFN
-1695 NGDYDGY
+1695 DAFDGY
-1702 TQLTLDSTWTHYW
+1702 TQLKLDSTWTHYW

-1722 NFIMPT
+1722 EWTAPND
-1728 TNTEANKILLLLRL
+1728 KVLLLLRL
-1742 DKGNNNAQIALPK
+1742 PNGNNNAQIALPK

-1816 PPETAKGG
+1816 PPETAQGG
-1824 EAEYLKVYDTSGI
+1824 EAEYLKVYDTAGI

-1854 NKLSG
+1854 TKLSG

-1865 AAPIYKQ
+1865 AAPTYKQ
-1872 FNYNAITKKHVWT
+1872 FNYNAITKKHVWA
-1885 GTVEG
+1885 GTVES
-1890 TMDIGYIPD
+1890 TMDIGYIPE
-1899 GTEMTINAA
+1899 GTTMTLNAA

-1924 RDHTL
+1924 SHTL
-1929 TLTILKDGTS
+1929 TLTILKNGTS
-1939 VYSKTLTHSIGGTN
+1939 VYSKTLTHSVGATN
-1953 TNTVSYT
+1953 TNTASYT
-1960 MSNGN
+1960 MANGN
-1965 FSIKIIESGTI
+1965 FSIRITESGTI
-1976 TVTGLNTP
+1976 NVTGLNTP

-1998 TFGVVGWTVKMT
+1998 TFGVVGWTVKMK
-2010 MQAKKPSF
+2010 MQVKKPSF
-2018 TQIGQNGMVL
+2018 TQIGQNGMVI
-2028 ASGYNKYLYYDS
+2028 ASGFNKYLYYDS

-2069 NAALMTCGFNK
+2069 NDALMTCGFNK

-2090 ALTLDS
+2090 TLTLDS

-2106 FTYSGAATL
+2106 FTYSGPATL
-2115 NLSAN
+2115 MLSAN
-2120 TDISGSNPW
+2120 TDTSGSNPW

-2140 INNGDLTIKSSDKGT
+2140 INSGDLTITSSDRGS

-2165 SDLKSSYNCG
+2165 SDLRSSYNCG

>member
-1 MAIDTKIKNYPASH
+1 MAIDTKIKNYSASH
-15 GKKNGSGGGGTTII
+15 GKKNGSGVGGTTII
-29 MGGGGGNTSIPS
+29 MSGGGGNTSIPS

-94 FGEIKADKI
+94 FGEIKADKV

-110 DDLNAVKGWIG
+110 EDLNAVKGWIG

-136 NQAHFFEL
+136 RQAHFFEL

-172 ENGNY
+172 ADGNY

-198 SGRAVTNDWKVNDQ
+198 SGRSVTNDWKVNDQ

-259 SQQATVNSVTITAP
+259 SHQATVNAVTITAP

-286 WNTQAQQITG
+286 WNTQAQQISG

-328 ITPVEG
+328 ITPVKG
-334 ATTGI
+334 STTEI

-349 TPSRLNV
+349 TPARLNV

-381 TLSQAPVEAI
+381 TLTQAPVEAI

-396 EEVEWKVVH
+396 EEVEWKIVH

-410 NTDCAPMID
+410 NIDYAPMID

-432 QLGYRYGENDADAS
+432 QLGYRYGENVEDKS

-470 YTNIKDYELS
+470 YTNITDYELS
-480 TYRRT
+480 KHRQTY
-485 FIDAKGSRFVGNFYV
+485 IDAKGSKFVGNFYV

-508 IIDQTAHTTYH
+508 IIDQTAHTTYY
-519 LHIAYANSADGK
+519 LHIAYANSADGQ

-537 PLSDVSYSYMGYCS
+537 PLVDVSYSYMGYCS
-551 NADESDESLTYAD
+551 NTNESDESLTYAD

-586 NSTEHPSAP
+586 NSTEQPSAP

-602 QLTDGWSTTGTTPDF
+602 QLTDGWTPTGTTPDF

-638 TWTNPIRITGENGKG
+638 TWTNPFQITGENGKA
-653 GEDGTEIEF
+653 GEDGKYTEF
-662 IYKHFENEQNWLAD
+662 IYRQFENKQTW
-676 NNNPANWSISNDND
+676 NNNRFDPSKWEINNVPD
-690 YVGPLGYEWSDNPNG
+690 YTGPEGELKWSDHPNG
-705 VSDTYKYEYISLRYK
+705 VTDKLKFEYISRRTFNGTTFSK
-720 KLGKW
+720 
-725 GVFTVPVIWSKWG
+725 FETPVIWSNWG

-754 TSEQVWNNNNYNP
+754 TE
-767 AYWGTNQTDDYVG
+767 
-780 PSGYEWND
+780 
-788 DPQGVTDTYLYEYVS
+788 
-803 TRKKTNGVWG
+803 
-813 AFSTP
+813 
-818 SLWAHWAPAGSNGSH
+818 
-833 YEFMY
+833 
-838 KNLVSR
+838 
-844 PNTPASGTTNT
+844 
-855 EMISDGWSVTA
+855 
-866 TTPNFENGEYTW
+866 
-878 MTQCL
+878 
-883 VSGNGTYNEWS
+883 
-894 IPSRITGDNGKAG
+894 
-907 EDGKYTEFIYKHFD
+907 
-921 KEQSW
+921 
-926 TNNYYDPSK
+926 
-935 WPVSDV
+935 
-941 PDYTGDSKYGWS
+941 
-953 DNPQGTTSTYLYEYV
+953 
-968 STREFD
+968 
-974 GTTFS
+974 
-979 TFSTPVI
+979 
-986 WAKWGEKG
+986 
-994 QDGDGYE
+994 
-1001 YIYKVFTSE
+1001 E

-1023 DANQTDDYVGPSGY
+1023 DANQTDEYLGPTGY
-1037 EWSDDPQS
+1037 KWSDDPQS
-1045 VTSSNKFQYCAV
+1045 VTPSEKFQYCAV
-1057 RKKTN
+1057 RKKTK

-1071 TIWGTYGIGEQGPQG
+1071 TIWGTYGVGEPGPQG
-1086 ITGPQGPAGPQG
+1086 ITGPQGPIGPQG
-1098 NPTQVY
+1098 NSTQIY

-1109 GSNVYVKMDLDKD
+1109 GSQAYVKMDLDKN
-1122 TNDIVKQ
+1122 TNDIVEQ
-1129 LVISLNYKVAKFVSG
+1129 LVISLNYKVAKFVGG

-1154 FNFPNEYGPEDYKGL
+1154 RNFPNEYGPEDFKGL
-1169 CAYVKYSAYI
+1169 RAYVKYSES
-1179 NTTTPKYRWYRL
+1179 TTTKPKYRWYRL
-1191 NLNNDGTLTYTFTSA
+1191 ALGNADNPNTDGTLTYTFTSA
-1206 NSNVIE
+1206 NSNAIE

-1222 PYNIESMDTASLAL
+1222 PYNVESMNTDSLAL

-1241 SVFVPITLLPKATIN
+1241 SVFVPITLLPKATMN

-1281 IKVTAAGI
+1281 IKITAAGI

-1324 QSTVADHTTKIN
+1324 QSTVQDHTTKILKNTNDITNAN
-1336 NANAAIS
+1336 NAISDANNAIS
-1343 SNRNAISAN
+1343 DANDAISANRNAINAN
-1352 TDAISDNRDAI
+1352 TNAI
-1363 ADNAAN
+1363 
-1369 ITITNNR
+1369 TVTTNK
-1376 VSQIEQ
+1376 VSEIEQ

-1411 KDTKLYFTCD
+1411 KDTKLYLTCD
-1421 KYSHLCMLPIN
+1421 KYSHLCMLPVN

-1452 GPRWGGGGRENIIL
+1452 GLRWGGYGKENIIL
-1466 DVGKE
+1466 EVGKE

-1485 MEIQYYDTIN
+1485 MEIQYYDEIN
-1495 GNNRNGHYKSHIFD
+1495 DDYRNGYHNGHIF
-1509 NINESQGWHQ
+1509 EVEEGQGWHQ
-1519 ISFDFTVE
+1519 ISFDFKAKPYHE
-1527 PYDNYDTSNVHY
+1527 YDPNAQYDNSNVHY
-1539 AEVFYTLYNTENG
+1539 AEVFYTLYNTEDG
-1552 STKERGGQVY
+1552 YTKVRGGQVY

-1588 NILDGTLDFNV
+1588 NILDGTLDFNI

-1619 ASSKYISGTSTSNDR
+1619 ASSKYISGTSTSSDR
-1634 LELVQWE
+1634 LELCQWE
-1641 IDPDDLKHNTDYTF
+1641 IYSADLKDNTDYTL
-1655 SFYAKTDPLL
+1655 SFYARSKSDNTA
-1665 GNELLNVYIYY
+1665 LNLYMYY
-1676 PDSGPSNLME
+1676 SGGGPSNLME
-1686 DSQGNTNVY
+1686 DSQGNTNIY
-1695 NGDYDGY
+1695 NDNFDGY
-1702 TQLTLDSTWTHYW
+1702 TQLKLDSTWSHYW

-1722 NFIMPT
+1722 EWTAPND
-1728 TNTEANKILLLLRL
+1728 KVLLLLRL
-1742 DKGNNNAQIALPK
+1742 PSGNNNAQIALPK
-1755 LELGAAA
+1755 LEIGAAA

-1789 TTGLETVGIN
+1789 TTGLEAVGIN

-1816 PPETAKGG
+1816 PPETAQGG
-1824 EAEYLKVYDTSGI
+1824 EAEYLKVYDTAGI

-1865 AAPIYKQ
+1865 AAPTYKQ

-1890 TMDIGYIPD
+1890 TMDIGYIND
-1899 GTEMTINAA
+1899 KTEMTINAA

-1924 RDHTL
+1924 TGHTL

-1953 TNTVSYT
+1953 TNTASYT
-1960 MSNGN
+1960 MTNGN
-1965 FSIKIIESGTI
+1965 FSIRITESGTI

-1984 GGITSQ
+1984 GGIISQ
-1990 PNLTQNEG
+1990 PNLAQNEG
-1998 TFGVVGWTVKMT
+1998 TFGIVGWTVKMQ
-2010 MQAKKPSF
+2010 MQAEKPSF

-2028 ASGYNKYLYYDS
+2028 ASAFNKYLYYDN
-2040 SKFTIRNGK
+2040 SKFAIRNGK
-2049 DGIILDNDGL
+2049 EGIILDDKGL

-2069 NAALMTCGFNK
+2069 NEALMTCGFNK

-2090 ALTLDS
+2090 TLTLDS

-2106 FTYSGAATL
+2106 FTYSGPAKL
-2115 NLSAN
+2115 SLSAN
-2120 TDISGSNPW
+2120 TDTSGSNPW

-2140 INNGDLTIKSSDKGT
+2140 INSGDLTITSSDRGS

-2165 SDLKSSYNCG
+2165 SDLSSSYNCG

>member
-15 GKKNGSGGGGTTII
+15 GKNNGSGGGGTTII
-29 MGGGGGNTSIPS
+29 MNGGGNTSIPS
-41 DINVNSINANIG
+41 DINVNSINANLG
-53 DISILKGKSLSFN
+53 DISMLKGKSLSFN
-66 DGQFIYLGSSNGTVN
+66 DGQFIYLGSSNGSVN

-94 FGEIKADKI
+94 FGEVKADKV

-136 NQAHFFEL
+136 KQAHFFEL

-172 ENGNY
+172 ANGNY

-182 DTNAKAYDIFW
+182 DSNAKAYDIFW

-198 SGRAVTNDWKVNDQ
+198 SGRSVTNDWKVNDQ

-309 ADKQTVGTMTT
+309 ADAQTVGTMTT

-328 ITPVEG
+328 ITPVKG
-334 ATTGI
+334 STTEI

-349 TPSRLNV
+349 TPARLNV

-366 YFVAPDKLQTSYRYE
+366 YFVAPDKLQSSYRYE

-432 QLGYRYGENDADAS
+432 QLGYRYGDNVEDKS

-470 YTNIKDYELS
+470 YTNITDYELS
-480 TYRRT
+480 KHRQTY
-485 FIDAKGSRFVGNFYV
+485 IDAKGSRFVGNFYV

-508 IIDQTAHTTYH
+508 IIDQTAHTTYY
-519 LHIAYANSADGK
+519 LHIAYANSADGQ

-537 PLSDVSYSYMGYCS
+537 PLTDVSYSYMGYCS
-551 NADESDESLTYAD
+551 NTNESDESLTYTD
-564 YKWALVPGGTGTNGG
+564 YKWALVPGGAGTNGG

-586 NSTEHPSAP
+586 NSAEQPSAP

-638 TWTNPIRITGENGKG
+638 TWTNPFQITGENGKA
-653 GEDGTEIEF
+653 GEDGKYTEF
-662 IYKHFENEQNWLAD
+662 IYRQFENKQTW
-676 NNNPANWSISNDND
+676 NNNRYDPSKWEISNVPD
-690 YVGPLGYEWSDNPNG
+690 YTGPAGELQWSDHPNG
-705 VSDTYKYEYISLRYK
+705 VTDKLKFEYISKRK
-720 KLGKW
+720 FNGTT
-725 GVFTVPVIWSKWG
+725 FTKFETPVIWSNWG

-754 TSEQVWNNNNYNP
+754 TEEQ
-767 AYWGTNQTDDYVG
+767 
-780 PSGYEWND
+780 
-788 DPQGVTDTYLYEYVS
+788 
-803 TRKKTNGVWG
+803 
-813 AFSTP
+813 
-818 SLWAHWAPAGSNGSH
+818 
-833 YEFMY
+833 
-838 KNLVSR
+838 
-844 PNTPASGTTNT
+844 
-855 EMISDGWSVTA
+855 I
-866 TTPNFENGEYTW
+866 
-878 MTQCL
+878 
-883 VSGNGTYNEWS
+883 
-894 IPSRITGDNGKAG
+894 
-907 EDGKYTEFIYKHFD
+907 
-921 KEQSW
+921 
-926 TNNYYDPSK
+926 
-935 WPVSDV
+935 
-941 PDYTGDSKYGWS
+941 
-953 DNPQGTTSTYLYEYV
+953 
-968 STREFD
+968 
-974 GTTFS
+974 
-979 TFSTPVI
+979 
-986 WAKWGEKG
+986 
-994 QDGDGYE
+994 
-1001 YIYKVFTSE
+1001 
-1010 QTWLNDYANPAYW
+1010 WLNDYANPAYW
-1023 DANQTDDYVGPSGY
+1023 NANQTDEYLGPSGF

-1045 VTSSNKFQYCAV
+1045 VTPNDKFQYCAV
-1057 RKKTN
+1057 RKKIK
-1062 GVWGKFSTP
+1062 GVWSKFSTP
-1071 TIWGTYGIGEQGPQG
+1071 TIWGTYGIGEPGPQG

-1109 GSNVYVKMDLDKD
+1109 GSQAYVKMDLDKN
-1122 TNDIVKQ
+1122 TNDIVEQ
-1129 LVISLNYKVAKFVSG
+1129 LVISLNYKVAKFVNG

-1154 FNFPNEYGPEDYKGL
+1154 LNFPNEYGPEDYKGL

-1191 NLNNDGTLTYTFTSA
+1191 ALNTDGTLTYTFTSA

-1241 SVFVPITLLPKATIN
+1241 SVFVPITLLPKATMN
-1256 VVQGEHASI
+1256 VVQGDHASI

-1343 SNRNAISAN
+1343 SNRDAISAN

-1363 ADNAAN
+1363 ADNAEN
-1369 ITITNNR
+1369 ITITNSR

-1421 KYSHLCMLPIN
+1421 KYSHLCMLPVN

-1452 GPRWGGGGRENIIL
+1452 GPRWGGVGRENIIL

-1485 MEIQYYDTIN
+1485 MEIQYYDEIN
-1495 GNNRNGHYKSHIFD
+1495 GDYRNGHYKSHIFE

-1552 STKERGGQVY
+1552 STKVRGGKVY

-1599 GGNLTIVNADEIGD
+1599 GGNLKIVNADEIGN

-1641 IDPDDLKHNTDYTF
+1641 IDPDDLKYNTDYTF
-1655 SFYAKTDPLL
+1655 SFYAKTDPSL

-1676 PDSGPSNLME
+1676 PGSGPSNLME

-1695 NGDYDGY
+1695 DGDFDGY

-1722 NFIMPT
+1722 NFIVPT
-1728 TNTEANKILLLLRL
+1728 THTKADKILLLLRL

-1789 TTGLETVGIN
+1789 TTGLEAVGIN

-1816 PPETAKGG
+1816 PPETAQGG
-1824 EAEYLKVYDTSGI
+1824 EAEYLKVYDTAGI

-1865 AAPIYKQ
+1865 AAPTYKQ

-1916 KNVIVEKS
+1916 KNVIVENS
-1924 RDHTL
+1924 TDHTL

-1939 VYSKTLTHSIGGTN
+1939 DYSKTLNHSIGVTN
-1953 TNTVSYT
+1953 TNTASYT

-1976 TVTGLNTP
+1976 TVTGINTP
-1984 GGITSQ
+1984 GGVTSQ

-2028 ASGYNKYLYYDS
+2028 ASGFNKYLYYDS

-2090 ALTLDS
+2090 TLTLDS

-2106 FTYSGAATL
+2106 FTYSGPARL

-2120 TDISGSNPW
+2120 TDTSGSNPW

-2140 INNGDLTIKSSDKGT
+2140 INNGDLTITSSDRGS

-2165 SDLKSSYNCG
+2165 SDLSSSYNCG

>member
-15 GKKNGSGGGGTTII
+15 GKKNGGGGGTTII
-29 MGGGGGNTSIPS
+29 MGGGGNTSIPS

-66 DGQFIYLGSSNGTVN
+66 DGQFIYLGGSNGTVN

-94 FGEIKADKI
+94 FGEIKADKV
-103 GTKELTT
+103 GSKELTT

-136 NQAHFFEL
+136 RQAHFFEL
-144 VIDKIRSVGGQMI
+144 VIDKIRSVGGQLI

-172 ENGNY
+172 ANGNY

-182 DTNAKAYDIFW
+182 DSNAKSYDIFW

-248 LSSGAELSLDE
+248 LSSGAELALDQ

-286 WNTQAQQITG
+286 WNTQAQQISG

-309 ADKQTVGTMTT
+309 ANAQTVGTMTT

-328 ITPVEG
+328 ITPVKG
-334 ATTGI
+334 STTEI

-349 TPSRLNV
+349 TPARLNV

-366 YFVAPDKLQTSYRYE
+366 YFVAPDKLQTSYRFE
-381 TLSQAPVEAI
+381 TLTQAPVEAI

-432 QLGYRYGENDADAS
+432 QLGYRYGQNDADKS

-470 YTNIKDYELS
+470 YTNITDYNLS
-480 TYRRT
+480 NHRQTY
-485 FIDAKGSRFVGNFYV
+485 IDAKGSRFVGNFYV

-519 LHIAYANSADGK
+519 LHIAYANSADGQ

-537 PLSDVSYSYMGYCS
+537 PLADVSYSYMGYCS

-586 NSTEHPSAP
+586 NSAEQPTAP

-602 QLTDGWSTTGTTPDF
+602 QLTDGWASTGTTPDF

-638 TWTNPIRITGENGKG
+638 TWTNPFQITGENGKA
-653 GEDGTEIEF
+653 GEDGKYTEF
-662 IYKHFENEQNWLAD
+662 IYRQFENKQTWT
-676 NNNPANWSISNDND
+676 NNYYDPSKWEISNVPD
-690 YVGPLGYEWSDNPNG
+690 YTGDPKYGWSDHPNG
-705 VSDTYKYEYISLRYK
+705 VTDKLKFEYVSKRK
-720 KLGKW
+720 FNGTT
-725 GVFTVPVIWSKWG
+725 FTKFETPVIWSNWG

-754 TSEQVWNNNNYNP
+754 TE
-767 AYWGTNQTDDYVG
+767 
-780 PSGYEWND
+780 
-788 DPQGVTDTYLYEYVS
+788 
-803 TRKKTNGVWG
+803 
-813 AFSTP
+813 
-818 SLWAHWAPAGSNGSH
+818 
-833 YEFMY
+833 
-838 KNLVSR
+838 
-844 PNTPASGTTNT
+844 
-855 EMISDGWSVTA
+855 
-866 TTPNFENGEYTW
+866 
-878 MTQCL
+878 
-883 VSGNGTYNEWS
+883 
-894 IPSRITGDNGKAG
+894 
-907 EDGKYTEFIYKHFD
+907 
-921 KEQSW
+921 
-926 TNNYYDPSK
+926 
-935 WPVSDV
+935 
-941 PDYTGDSKYGWS
+941 
-953 DNPQGTTSTYLYEYV
+953 
-968 STREFD
+968 
-974 GTTFS
+974 
-979 TFSTPVI
+979 
-986 WAKWGEKG
+986 
-994 QDGDGYE
+994 
-1001 YIYKVFTSE
+1001 E
-1010 QTWLNDYANPAYW
+1010 QTWLNDDANPAYW
-1023 DANQTDDYVGPSGY
+1023 GANQNDEYLGPT
-1037 EWSDDPQS
+1037 ENKWSDDPQS
-1045 VTSSNKFQYCAV
+1045 VTPSEKFQYCAV
-1057 RKKTN
+1057 RKKIN

-1098 NPTQVY
+1098 NSTQVY

-1109 GSNVYVKMDLDKD
+1109 GSQAYVKMDLDKD
-1122 TNDIVKQ
+1122 TNDIVEQ
-1129 LVISLNYKVAKFVSG
+1129 LVISLNYKVAKFVGG

-1154 FNFPNEYGPEDYKGL
+1154 LNFPKEFGSINGL
-1169 CAYVKYSAYI
+1169 YAYVKHYNPNDS
-1179 NTTTPKYRWYRL
+1179 PVVQWHRL
-1191 NLNNDGTLTYTFTSA
+1191 TLNNDGTFTYSFVST
-1206 NSNVIE
+1206 NSNAIE

-1222 PYNIESMDTASLAL
+1222 PYKASSIVTSSSGL

-1241 SVFVPITLLPKATIN
+1241 SVFVPITLLPKATLN
-1256 VVQGEHASI
+1256 VVQGHQASI
-1265 AALVTGQQG
+1265 RALVTGQED
-1274 NSEQIAN
+1274 NKKLITDVQIA
-1281 IKVTAAGI
+1281 AAGI
-1289 QSTVAEHETKI
+1289 QSTVTQHETKI

-1310 NNRVAEI
+1310 NTKVAEI
-1317 KQTADGI
+1317 EQNARGI
-1324 QSTVADHTTKIN
+1324 QSTVADHTTKILKN
-1336 NANAAIS
+1336 TNDITNAN
-1343 SNRNAISAN
+1343 NAISDANDAINAN
-1352 TDAISDNRDAI
+1352 TNAINTNTNAI
-1363 ADNAAN
+1363 NANTNA
-1369 ITITNNR
+1369 ITVTNNR

-1411 KDTKLYFTCD
+1411 KDTKLYFSCD
-1421 KYSHLCMLPIN
+1421 KYSHLCMLPVN
-1432 GWPHNSFYCD
+1432 GWVHNSFYCD
-1442 VETTTKAVYY
+1442 VETTTNAAFY
-1452 GPRWGGGGRENIIL
+1452 GLHWGGGGRENIIL
-1466 DVGKE
+1466 EVGKE
-1471 YTASVWVYGHGKIS
+1471 YTASVWVYGQGTSQNPDKIS
-1485 MEIQYYDTIN
+1485 MEIQYSNDIN
-1495 GNNRNGHYKSHIFD
+1495 GARNGIRDAHIFEV
-1509 NINESQGWHQ
+1509 NKEQGWHQ
-1519 ISFDFTVE
+1519 ISFDFKAKPYHE
-1527 PYDNYDTSNVHY
+1527 YDPHAQYDNSEVHY
-1539 AEVFYTLYNTENG
+1539 AEVFYTLYNTEDG
-1552 STKERGGQVY
+1552 STKVRGGQVY

-1588 NILDGTLDFNV
+1588 NILDGTLDFNI

-1619 ASSKYISGTSTSNDR
+1619 ASSKYISGTSTSSDR
-1634 LELVQWE
+1634 LELCQWE
-1641 IDPDDLKHNTDYTF
+1641 IDSTDLKDNTDYTF
-1655 SFYAKTDPLL
+1655 SFYAKTDSSL

-1676 PDSGPSNLME
+1676 PYSGPSNLME
-1686 DSQGNTNVY
+1686 DSQGNTNIY
-1695 NGDYDGY
+1695 NGDFDGY

-1722 NFIMPT
+1722 GWTAPNDRVM
-1728 TNTEANKILLLLRL
+1728 LLLRL
-1742 DKGNNNAQIALPK
+1742 PSGNNNAQIALPK

-1762 TGYDEGSDMLSR
+1762 TEYDEGSDMLSR

-1789 TTGLETVGIN
+1789 TTGLEAVGIN

-1816 PPETAKGG
+1816 PPETAQSG
-1824 EAEYLKVYDTSGI
+1824 EAEYLKVYDTAGI

-1854 NKLSG
+1854 NKLGGTQDYTLSAPTYKTF
-1859 LQTYSL
+1859 TYSTTL
-1865 AAPIYKQ
+1865 GR
-1872 FNYNAITKKHVWT
+1872 HVWSNS
-1885 GTVEG
+1885 GQS
-1890 TMDIGYIPD
+1890 TMNIGYIPS
-1899 GTEMTINAA
+1899 GTQMILNTALTSYYSSFSGYKV
-1908 DTLYQTSF
+1908 TL
-1916 KNVIVEKS
+1916 K
-1924 RDHTL
+1924 DHQYNL
-1929 TLTILKDGTS
+1929 VILKNDKIVKSFSLNHVANSSAQSTD
-1939 VYSKTLTHSIGGTN
+1939 I
-1953 TNTVSYT
+1953 SYT
-1960 MSNGN
+1960 MEDGN
-1965 FSIKIIESGTI
+1965 YSIRITEAGTI
-1976 TVTGLNTP
+1976 MVEGLSTTSTVTGVL
-1984 GGITSQ
+1984 
-1990 PNLTQNEG
+1990 
-1998 TFGVVGWTVKMT
+1998 GWSVKMSFSVE
-2010 MQAKKPSF
+2010 KPSF
-2018 TQIGQNGMVL
+2018 TQIGQNGMVIT
-2028 ASGYNKYLYYDS
+2028 SGINKFLHYDS
-2040 SKFTIRNGK
+2040 DTLTIRNGG
-2049 DGIILDNDGL
+2049 DGLILNDEGL
-2059 HRICLLKDAE
+2059 HRICLQNEKAP
-2069 NAALMTCGFNK
+2069 NNALMTCGFSKKEVFTTESTTLSLPGSN
-2080 RNVYTYSGSG
+2080 NMYSK
-2090 ALTLDS
+2090 
-2096 QHYNNYDLFV
+2096 YDLFL
-2106 FTYSGAATL
+2106 FEGTAETTL
-2115 NLSAN
+2115 RLEFDNKPTN
-2120 TDISGSNPW
+2120 NYPW
-2129 PCIGHTIQVKK
+2129 PCVGHTIQVKK
-2140 INNGDLTIKSSDKGT
+2140 INSGDLKIT
-2155 SKALILSLDG
+2155 SYKNGSASPLILSLDG
-2165 SDLKSSYNCG
+2165 SDSSSSYNCG

>member
-15 GKKNGSGGGGTTII
+15 GKKNGGGGGGSTTII
-29 MGGGGGNTSIPS
+29 MGGGVNTSIPS

-103 GTKELTT
+103 GTKELST

-121 TLNSKSITTEYLNVT
+121 ALNSKSITTEYLNVT
-136 NQAHFFEL
+136 KQAHLFEL

-157 MTAANCVVDYAKAVD
+157 MTAANCAVDYAKAVD
-172 ENGNY
+172 ANGNY

-182 DTNAKAYDIFW
+182 DSNAKAYDIFW

-198 SGRAVTNDWKVNDQ
+198 SGRSVTNDWKVNDQ

-224 VNYDVSNKYYWRL
+224 ANYDVSNKYYWRL

-248 LSSGAELSLDE
+248 LSSGAELPLVE

-309 ADKQTVGTMTT
+309 ANEQTVGTMTT

-328 ITPVEG
+328 ITPVKG
-334 ATTGI
+334 STTEI

-349 TPSRLNV
+349 TPARLNV

-381 TLSQAPVEAI
+381 TLTQAPVEAI

-410 NTDCAPMID
+410 NTDCATMID

-432 QLGYRYGENDADAS
+432 QLGYRYGENVEDKS

-470 YTNIKDYELS
+470 YTNITDYELS
-480 TYRRT
+480 KHRQTY
-485 FIDAKGSRFVGNFYV
+485 IDAKGSRFVGNFYV

-508 IIDQTAHTTYH
+508 IIDQTAHTTYY

-551 NADESDESLTYAD
+551 NTNESDESLTYAD
-564 YKWALVPGGTGTNGG
+564 YKWALVPGGAGTNGG

-586 NSTEHPSAP
+586 NSAEQPTAP

-602 QLTDGWSTTGTTPDF
+602 QLTDGWATTGTTPDF

-638 TWTNPIRITGENGKG
+638 TWTNPFQITGENGKA
-653 GEDGTEIEF
+653 GEDGKYTEF
-662 IYKHFENEQNWLAD
+662 IYRQFEREQTWD
-676 NNNPANWSISNDND
+676 NNRFDPSKWEISNVPD
-690 YVGPLGYEWSDNPNG
+690 YTGDAIYGWSDNPNG
-705 VSDTYKYEYISLRYK
+705 VTDILKFEYVSSRK
-720 KLGKW
+720 FNGTT
-725 GVFTVPVIWSKWG
+725 FTKFETPVIWSKWG

-754 TSEQVWNNNNYNP
+754 TEEQ
-767 AYWGTNQTDDYVG
+767 
-780 PSGYEWND
+780 
-788 DPQGVTDTYLYEYVS
+788 
-803 TRKKTNGVWG
+803 
-813 AFSTP
+813 
-818 SLWAHWAPAGSNGSH
+818 
-833 YEFMY
+833 
-838 KNLVSR
+838 
-844 PNTPASGTTNT
+844 
-855 EMISDGWSVTA
+855 I
-866 TTPNFENGEYTW
+866 
-878 MTQCL
+878 
-883 VSGNGTYNEWS
+883 
-894 IPSRITGDNGKAG
+894 
-907 EDGKYTEFIYKHFD
+907 
-921 KEQSW
+921 
-926 TNNYYDPSK
+926 
-935 WPVSDV
+935 
-941 PDYTGDSKYGWS
+941 
-953 DNPQGTTSTYLYEYV
+953 
-968 STREFD
+968 
-974 GTTFS
+974 
-979 TFSTPVI
+979 
-986 WAKWGEKG
+986 
-994 QDGDGYE
+994 
-1001 YIYKVFTSE
+1001 
-1010 QTWLNDYANPAYW
+1010 WLNDYANPAYW
-1023 DANQTDDYVGPSGY
+1023 DANQTDEYLGPTGY

-1045 VTSSNKFQYCAV
+1045 VTPNEKFQYCAV
-1057 RKKTN
+1057 RKKIK
-1062 GVWGKFSTP
+1062 GVWSKFSTP
-1071 TIWGTYGIGEQGPQG
+1071 TIWGTYGIGEPGPQG
-1086 ITGPQGPAGPQG
+1086 ITGPQGPTGPQG

-1109 GSNVYVKMDLDKD
+1109 GSQAYVKMDLDKD
-1122 TNDIVKQ
+1122 TNDIVEQ
-1129 LVISLNYKVAKFVSG
+1129 LVISLNYKVAKFIAG

-1154 FNFPNEYGPEDYKGL
+1154 LNFPKEFGSINGL
-1169 CAYVKYSAYI
+1169 YAYVKHFNPNDS
-1179 NTTTPKYRWYRL
+1179 PVVQWHRL
-1191 NLNNDGTLTYTFTSA
+1191 TLNNDGTLTYTFTST
-1206 NSNVIE
+1206 NSNAIE

-1222 PYNIESMDTASLAL
+1222 PYKASSIVTSSSGL

-1241 SVFVPITLLPKATIN
+1241 SVFVPITLLPKATLN
-1256 VVQGEHASI
+1256 VAQGQQASI
-1265 AALVTGQQG
+1265 RALVTGQED
-1274 NSEQIAN
+1274 NKKLITDVQIA
-1281 IKVTAAGI
+1281 AAGI
-1289 QSTVAEHETKI
+1289 QSTVSEHETKI

-1310 NNRVAEI
+1310 NTKVAEI
-1317 KQTADGI
+1317 EQTARGI
-1324 QSTVADHTTKIN
+1324 QSTVADHTTKIIKN
-1336 NANAAIS
+1336 TNDIINAN
-1343 SNRNAISAN
+1343 NAISDANGAINTNTSAINAN
-1352 TDAISDNRDAI
+1352 TNAINANTNAI
-1363 ADNAAN
+1363 
-1369 ITITNNR
+1369 TVTNNR

-1411 KDTKLYFTCD
+1411 KDTKLYFNCD
-1421 KYSHLCMLPIN
+1421 EYSHLCMLPVN
-1432 GWPHNSFYCD
+1432 GWLHNSFYCD
-1442 VETTTKAVYY
+1442 VKTTTKAVYY
-1452 GPRWGGGGRENIIL
+1452 GLHWGGYGRENIIL
-1466 DVGKE
+1466 EVGKE
-1471 YTASVWVYGHGKIS
+1471 YTASVWVYGLGNIYQEKIPNKIS
-1485 MEIQYYDTIN
+1485 MEIQYYDEIN
-1495 GNNRNGHYKSHIFD
+1495 GNYRKGNKYHDSHVFIV
-1509 NINESQGWHQ
+1509 EEKQGWHQ
-1519 ISFDFTVE
+1519 ISFDFTAK
-1527 PYDNYDTSNVHY
+1527 PYHEYDTSAVHDTSKVHY
-1539 AEVFYTLYNTENG
+1539 AEVFYLLYNTEDG
-1552 STKERGGQVY
+1552 SNKVRGGQVY

-1588 NILDGTLDFNV
+1588 NILDGTLDFNI
-1599 GGNLTIVNADEIGD
+1599 GGNLTVVNADEIGD

-1619 ASSKYISGTSTSNDR
+1619 ASSKYISATSPSSDY
-1634 LELVQWE
+1634 LELAQWE
-1641 IDPDDLKHNTDYTF
+1641 IDSNDLKDLSNHTDDVKDHTDCTL
-1655 SFYAKTDPLL
+1655 SFYARSTSSNPV
-1665 GNELLNVYIYY
+1665 LNVYMYY
-1676 PDSGPSNLME
+1676 SGGGPTNFME
-1686 DSQGNTNVY
+1686 DSQGNTVVNN
-1695 NGDYDGY
+1695 NGNYDGY
-1702 TQLTLDSTWTHYW
+1702 TQLTLDSNWTHYW
-1715 VHWHLKD
+1715 VHWHIRKEWTSP
-1722 NFIMPT
+1722 N
-1728 TNTEANKILLLLRL
+1728 NKVWVLLRL
-1742 DKGNNNAQIALPK
+1742 PRGLNNAQIALPK

-1789 TTGLETVGIN
+1789 TSGLETVGIN

-1816 PPETAKGG
+1816 PPETAQGG
-1824 EAEYLKVYDTSGI
+1824 EAEYLKVYDTAGI

-1865 AAPIYKQ
+1865 AAPTYKQ
-1872 FNYNAITKKHVWT
+1872 FNYNAISKKHVWT

-1899 GTEMTINAA
+1899 GTEMTLNAA

-1924 RDHTL
+1924 TGHTL

-1939 VYSKTLTHSIGGTN
+1939 VYSKQLTHSIGTTN
-1953 TNTVSYT
+1953 TNTASYT
-1960 MSNGN
+1960 MTNGN

-1976 TVTGLNTP
+1976 TVTGINTS
-1984 GGITSQ
+1984 GGVTSGGV
-1990 PNLTQNEG
+1990 TS
-1998 TFGVVGWTVKMT
+1998 GVVGWTVKMT

-2028 ASGYNKYLYYDS
+2028 ASDSNKYLYYDS

-2049 DGIILDNDGL
+2049 DGIVLDNEGL
-2059 HRICLLKDAE
+2059 HRICLQDGATKNDKLI
-2069 NAALMTCGFNK
+2069 TCGFNK
-2080 RNVYTYSGSG
+2080 RNVCTYSGSG

-2106 FTYSGAATL
+2106 FTRNVAATL
-2115 NLSAN
+2115 NIYVK
-2120 TDISGSNPW
+2120 TTGDNPW
-2129 PCIGHTIQVKK
+2129 PCVGHTIQVKK
-2140 INNGDLTIKSSDKGT
+2140 INNGDLTIKPYKDSDLTT
-2155 SKALILSLDG
+2155 SPLILSLDG
-2165 SDLKSSYNCG
+2165 SDLSSSYNCG

>member
-1 MAIDTKIKNYPASH
+1 MAIYTKIKNYPASH
-15 GKKNGSGGGGTTII
+15 GKKNGGGGGSTTII
-29 MGGGGGNTSIPS
+29 MNGGGNTSIPS

-66 DGQFIYLGSSNGTVN
+66 DGQFIYFGSSNGTVN

-94 FGEIKADKI
+94 FGEIKADKV
-103 GTKELTT
+103 GSKELTT

-136 NQAHFFEL
+136 KQAHFFEL

-182 DTNAKAYDIFW
+182 DSNAKAYDIFW
-193 LGSDA
+193 LGSDS

-224 VNYDVSNKYYWRL
+224 ANYDVSNKYYWRL

-309 ADKQTVGTMTT
+309 ANEQTVGTMTT

-328 ITPVEG
+328 ITPVKG
-334 ATTGI
+334 STTGI

-349 TPSRLNV
+349 TPARLNV

-381 TLSQAPVEAI
+381 TLTQAPVEAI

-410 NTDCAPMID
+410 NTDCAPMIN

-432 QLGYRYGENDADAS
+432 QLGYRYGENVEDKS

-470 YTNIKDYELS
+470 YTNITDYELS
-480 TYRRT
+480 KHRQTY
-485 FIDAKGSRFVGNFYV
+485 IDAKGSRFVGNFYV

-508 IIDQTAHTTYH
+508 IIDQTAHTTYY
-519 LHIAYANSADGK
+519 LHIAYANSADGQ

-551 NADESDESLTYAD
+551 NTNESDESLTYAD

-586 NSTEHPSAP
+586 NSAEQPTAP

-602 QLTDGWSTTGTTPDF
+602 QLTDGWATTGTTPDF

-638 TWTNPIRITGENGKG
+638 TWTNPFQITGENGKA
-653 GEDGTEIEF
+653 GEDGKYTEF
-662 IYKHFENEQNWLAD
+662 IYRQFENKQTW
-676 NNNPANWSISNDND
+676 NNNRYDPSKWEISNVPDYTGPAGELQWND
-690 YVGPLGYEWSDNPNG
+690 HPNG
-705 VSDTYKYEYISLRYK
+705 VTDKIKFEYVSSRK
-720 KLGKW
+720 FNGTT
-725 GVFTVPVIWSKWG
+725 FTKFSTPVIWSNWG

-754 TSEQVWNNNNYNP
+754 TEEQ
-767 AYWGTNQTDDYVG
+767 
-780 PSGYEWND
+780 
-788 DPQGVTDTYLYEYVS
+788 
-803 TRKKTNGVWG
+803 
-813 AFSTP
+813 
-818 SLWAHWAPAGSNGSH
+818 
-833 YEFMY
+833 
-838 KNLVSR
+838 
-844 PNTPASGTTNT
+844 
-855 EMISDGWSVTA
+855 I
-866 TTPNFENGEYTW
+866 
-878 MTQCL
+878 
-883 VSGNGTYNEWS
+883 
-894 IPSRITGDNGKAG
+894 
-907 EDGKYTEFIYKHFD
+907 
-921 KEQSW
+921 
-926 TNNYYDPSK
+926 
-935 WPVSDV
+935 
-941 PDYTGDSKYGWS
+941 
-953 DNPQGTTSTYLYEYV
+953 
-968 STREFD
+968 
-974 GTTFS
+974 
-979 TFSTPVI
+979 
-986 WAKWGEKG
+986 
-994 QDGDGYE
+994 
-1001 YIYKVFTSE
+1001 
-1010 QTWLNDYANPAYW
+1010 WLNDYANPAYW
-1023 DANQTDDYVGPSGY
+1023 DANQTDEYLGPTGY

-1045 VTSSNKFQYCAV
+1045 VTPSEKFQYCAV
-1057 RKKTN
+1057 RKKIN

-1071 TIWGTYGIGEQGPQG
+1071 TIWGTYGIGEPGPQG

-1109 GSNVYVKMDLDKD
+1109 GSQAYVKMDLDKN
-1122 TNDIVKQ
+1122 TNDIVEQ

-1154 FNFPNEYGPEDYKGL
+1154 LNFPKEFGSINGL
-1169 CAYVKYSAYI
+1169 YAYVKHYNPNDS
-1179 NTTTPKYRWYRL
+1179 PVVQWHRL
-1191 NLNNDGTLTYTFTSA
+1191 TLNNDGTFTYSFTST
-1206 NSNVIE
+1206 NSNAIE

-1222 PYNIESMDTASLAL
+1222 PYKASSIVTSSSGL

-1241 SVFVPITLLPKATIN
+1241 SVFVPITLLPKATMNI
-1256 VVQGEHASI
+1256 VQGDHASI
-1265 AALVTGQQG
+1265 KTLVTGQKENTQFISSLTQRMDG
-1274 NSEQIAN
+1274 IDT
-1281 IKVTAAGI
+1281 KVTEN
-1289 QSTVAEHETKI
+1289 TTKI
-1300 TGVQNAITET
+1300 GDNYTELSNRCSTIEQNANKITSRVSSVETNTENNMLRLDDAEQAITNANNAITD
-1310 NNRVAEI
+1310 A
-1317 KQTADGI
+1317 
-1324 QSTVADHTTKIN
+1324 N
-1336 NANAAIS
+1336 NAITNA
-1343 SNRNAISAN
+1343 NNAISAN
-1352 TDAISDNRDAI
+1352 TE
-1363 ADNAAN
+1363 N
-1369 ITITNNR
+1369 ITITNR
-1376 VSQIEQ
+1376 KVSEIEQ
-1382 TAGSIQT
+1382 TAGTIQT

-1411 KDTKLYFTCD
+1411 KDTTLYFTCD
-1421 KYSHLCMLPIN
+1421 KYSHLCMLPVN
-1432 GWPHNSFYCD
+1432 GWRHNSFYCD

-1452 GPRWGGGGRENIIL
+1452 GLHWGGYGRENIIL
-1466 DVGKE
+1466 EVGKE

-1485 MEIQYYDTIN
+1485 MEIQYYDEIN
-1495 GNNRNGHYKSHIFD
+1495 GDYRNGYTDSHGFIV
-1509 NINESQGWHQ
+1509 EEKQGWHQ
-1519 ISFDFTVE
+1519 ISFDFTVNK
-1527 PYDNYDTSNVHY
+1527 YTTNDTSKVHY
-1539 AEVFYTLYNTENG
+1539 AEVFYILYNTEDGRN
-1552 STKERGGQVY
+1552 KVRGGQVY

-1581 EIKHKTK
+1581 EIRHKTK
-1588 NILDGTLDFNV
+1588 NNLDGTLDFSI
-1599 GGNLTIVNADEIGD
+1599 GGNLSVVNADEIGD

-1619 ASSKYISGTSTSNDR
+1619 ASSKYISATSPSSDYLELAQWEIYSADLKNITDYTLSFYARSTSNNP
-1634 LELVQWE
+1634 V
-1641 IDPDDLKHNTDYTF
+1641 
-1655 SFYAKTDPLL
+1655 
-1665 GNELLNVYIYY
+1665 LNVYMYY
-1676 PDSGPSNLME
+1676 SGGGPTNFME
-1686 DSQGNTNVY
+1686 DSQGNTVINN
-1695 NGDYDGY
+1695 NGNYDGY
-1702 TQLTLDSTWTHYW
+1702 TQLSLDSKWTHYW
-1715 VHWHLKD
+1715 VHWHIREGWTSPNDKVW
-1722 NFIMPT
+1722 
-1728 TNTEANKILLLLRL
+1728 LLLRL
-1742 DKGNNNAQIALPK
+1742 PSGLNNAQIALPK

-1762 TGYDEGSDMLSR
+1762 TGYDEGGDMLSR
-1774 ITQTASNINASIVDL
+1774 ITQTTSNINASIVDL

-1799 LNGIDSTITM
+1799 LNGVDSTITM

-1816 PPETAKGG
+1816 PPETAQGG
-1824 EAEYLKVYDTSGI
+1824 EAEYLKVYDTAGI

-1854 NKLSG
+1854 TKLSG

-1865 AAPIYKQ
+1865 AAPTFKQ

-1890 TMDIGYIPD
+1890 TMNIGYIPD

-1924 RDHTL
+1924 NHTL

-1939 VYSKTLTHSIGGTN
+1939 VYSKSLTHSIGTLN
-1953 TNTVSYT
+1953 TNTASYT
-1960 MSNGN
+1960 MTNGN
-1965 FSIKIIESGTI
+1965 FSISITESGTI

-1984 GGITSQ
+1984 GGAASQ

-1998 TFGVVGWTVKMT
+1998 TYGVVGWTVKMT
-2010 MQAKKPSF
+2010 MQAVKPSF

-2028 ASGYNKYLYYDS
+2028 ASGFNKYLYYDS
-2040 SKFTIRNGK
+2040 SKFSIRNGK

-2106 FTYSGAATL
+2106 FTYSGSARL

-2120 TDISGSNPW
+2120 TDTSGSNPW

-2140 INNGDLTIKSSDKGT
+2140 INNGDLTITSSDRGS

-2165 SDLKSSYNCG
+2165 SDLSSSYNCG

>member
-15 GKKNGSGGGGTTII
+15 GKKNGSSGGSTTII

-94 FGEIKADKI
+94 FGEIKADKV

-136 NQAHFFEL
+136 KQAHFFEL

-172 ENGNY
+172 ANGNY
-177 LENLD
+177 LENLND
-182 DTNAKAYDIFW
+182 SNAKAYDIFW

-309 ADKQTVGTMTT
+309 ANEQTVGTMTT

-328 ITPVEG
+328 ITPVKG
-334 ATTGI
+334 ATTEI

-349 TPSRLNV
+349 TPARLNV

-381 TLSQAPVEAI
+381 TLTQAPVEAI

-432 QLGYRYGENDADAS
+432 QLGYRYGENVEDKS

-480 TYRRT
+480 KHRQTY
-485 FIDAKGSRFVGNFYV
+485 IDAKGSRFVGNFYV

-508 IIDQTAHTTYH
+508 IIDQTAHTTYY
-519 LHIAYANSADGK
+519 LHIAYANSADGQ

-537 PLSDVSYSYMGYCS
+537 PLSGVSYSYMGYCS
-551 NADESDESLTYAD
+551 NTNESDESLTYTD

-586 NSTEHPSAP
+586 NSAEQPTAP

-602 QLTDGWSTTGTTPDF
+602 QLTDGWATTGTTPDF

-638 TWTNPIRITGENGKG
+638 TWTNPIRITGENGKA
-653 GEDGTEIEF
+653 GEDGKYTEF
-662 IYKHFENEQNWLAD
+662 IYRQFDKEQSWT
-676 NNNPANWSISNDND
+676 NNYYDPSKWEISNVPD
-690 YVGPLGYEWSDNPNG
+690 YTGDPKYGWSDNPNG
-705 VSDTYKYEYISLRYK
+705 VSENIKFEYVSTRTFNGTTFSK
-720 KLGKW
+720 
-725 GVFTVPVIWSKWG
+725 FSTPVIWSNWG

-754 TSEQVWNNNNYNP
+754 TE
-767 AYWGTNQTDDYVG
+767 
-780 PSGYEWND
+780 
-788 DPQGVTDTYLYEYVS
+788 
-803 TRKKTNGVWG
+803 
-813 AFSTP
+813 
-818 SLWAHWAPAGSNGSH
+818 
-833 YEFMY
+833 
-838 KNLVSR
+838 
-844 PNTPASGTTNT
+844 
-855 EMISDGWSVTA
+855 
-866 TTPNFENGEYTW
+866 
-878 MTQCL
+878 
-883 VSGNGTYNEWS
+883 
-894 IPSRITGDNGKAG
+894 
-907 EDGKYTEFIYKHFD
+907 
-921 KEQSW
+921 
-926 TNNYYDPSK
+926 
-935 WPVSDV
+935 
-941 PDYTGDSKYGWS
+941 
-953 DNPQGTTSTYLYEYV
+953 
-968 STREFD
+968 
-974 GTTFS
+974 
-979 TFSTPVI
+979 
-986 WAKWGEKG
+986 
-994 QDGDGYE
+994 
-1001 YIYKVFTSE
+1001 E

-1023 DANQTDDYVGPSGY
+1023 DANQTDEYLGPTGY

-1045 VTSSNKFQYCAV
+1045 VTPSDKFQYCAV
-1057 RKKTN
+1057 RKKIK
-1062 GVWGKFSTP
+1062 GVWSKFSTP
-1071 TIWGTYGIGEQGPQG
+1071 TIWGTYGIGEPGPQG

-1098 NPTQVY
+1098 NSTQVY

-1109 GSNVYVKMDLDKD
+1109 GSQAYVKMDLDKN
-1122 TNDIVKQ
+1122 TNDIVEQ

-1154 FNFPNEYGPEDYKGL
+1154 LNFPKEFGSINGL
-1169 CAYVKYSAYI
+1169 YAYVKHYNPNDS
-1179 NTTTPKYRWYRL
+1179 PVVQWHRL
-1191 NLNNDGTLTYTFTSA
+1191 TLNNDGTFTYSFTST
-1206 NSNVIE
+1206 NSNAIE

-1222 PYNIESMDTASLAL
+1222 PYKASSIVTSSSGL

-1241 SVFVPITLLPKATIN
+1241 SVFVPITLLPKATTN
-1256 VVQGEHASI
+1256 VVQGDHASI

-1324 QSTVADHTTKIN
+1324 QSTVAQHTTKIN

-1343 SNRNAISAN
+1343 SNRDAISAN
-1352 TDAISDNRDAI
+1352 TDAITNANNAI
-1363 ADNAAN
+1363 SANTEN
-1369 ITITNNR
+1369 ITITNR
-1376 VSQIEQ
+1376 KVSEIEQ
-1382 TAGSIQT
+1382 TAGTIQT

-1411 KDTKLYFTCD
+1411 KDTKLYFTCQD
-1421 KYSHLCMLPIN
+1421 EYSHLCMLPVN
-1432 GWPHNSFYCD
+1432 GWSHNSFYCD

-1452 GPRWGGGGRENIIL
+1452 GLHWGGYGRDNIIL
-1466 DVGKE
+1466 EVGKE
-1471 YTASVWVYGHGKIS
+1471 YTASVWVYGYGKIS
-1485 MEIQYYDTIN
+1485 MEIQYYDEIN
-1495 GNNRNGHYKSHIFD
+1495 GDYRNGCTDSHVFEVK
-1509 NINESQGWHQ
+1509 ESQGWHQ
-1519 ISFDFTVE
+1519 ISFNFKAKPYNEYEDSTVE
-1527 PYDNYDTSNVHY
+1527 YDSSKVHY
-1539 AEVFYTLYNTENG
+1539 AEVFYILYNTEDG
-1552 STKERGGQVY
+1552 QHKVRGGKVY

-1588 NILDGTLDFNV
+1588 NILDGTLDFNI
-1599 GGNLTIVNADEIGD
+1599 GGNLRIVNADEIGD
-1613 YDNDIV
+1613 YDNDIA
-1619 ASSKYISGTSTSNDR
+1619 ASSKYISGTSTSSSSDY
-1634 LELVQWE
+1634 LELAQWE
-1641 IDPDDLKHNTDYTF
+1641 IHKADLKDNTDYTL
-1655 SFYAKTDPLL
+1655 SFYARHDPRR
-1665 GNELLNVYIYY
+1665 NPALNVYMYY
-1676 PDSGPSNLME
+1676 SGGGPTNFME
-1686 DSQGNTNVY
+1686 DSQGNTVVNN
-1695 NGDYDGY
+1695 NGNYDGY

-1715 VHWHLKD
+1715 VHWHIRKGWTAP
-1722 NFIMPT
+1722 N
-1728 TNTEANKILLLLRL
+1728 NKVRVLLRVP
-1742 DKGNNNAQIALPK
+1742 GGSNNAQIALPK

-1762 TGYDEGSDMLSR
+1762 TGYDEGGDMLSR

-1816 PPETAKGG
+1816 PPETAQGG
-1824 EAEYLKVYDTSGI
+1824 EAEYLKVYDTAGI

-1865 AAPIYKQ
+1865 AAPTYKQ

-1890 TMDIGYIPD
+1890 TMDIGYIPE
-1899 GTEMTINAA
+1899 GTEMTLNAA
-1908 DTLYQTSF
+1908 DTSYQSSF
-1916 KNVIVEKS
+1916 NNVIVEKS
-1924 RDHTL
+1924 TGHTL
-1929 TLTILKDGTS
+1929 TLTILKDGAS
-1939 VYSKTLTHSIGGTN
+1939 VYSKQLSHSIGATN
-1953 TNTVSYT
+1953 TNTASYAMT
-1960 MSNGN
+1960 NGN

-1976 TVTGLNTP
+1976 TVTGINTP
-1984 GGITSQ
+1984 GGVTSGGV
-1990 PNLTQNEG
+1990 TSG
-1998 TFGVVGWTVKMT
+1998 GVTSGVVGWTVKMT
-2010 MQAKKPSF
+2010 MQAVKPSF

-2028 ASGYNKYLYYDS
+2028 ASGFNKYLYYDS

-2049 DGIILDNDGL
+2049 EGIILDDKGL
-2059 HRICLLKDAE
+2059 HRLCVQSADTP
-2069 NAALMTCGFNK
+2069 NNALMTCGFSK
-2080 RNVYTYSGSG
+2080 KNVMTTTSTS
-2090 ALTLDS
+2090 LTINGTNDN
-2096 QHYNNYDLFV
+2096 NNYDLFV
-2106 FTYSGAATL
+2106 FTYSGSARL

-2120 TDISGSNPW
+2120 TDTSSSNPW

-2140 INNGDLTIKSSDKGT
+2140 INSGDLTITSSDRGS

-2165 SDLKSSYNCG
+2165 SDLSSSYNCG

>member
-15 GKKNGSGGGGTTII
+15 GKKNGGGGGSTTII
-29 MGGGGGNTSIPS
+29 MGGGGNTSIPS

-66 DGQFIYLGSSNGTVN
+66 DGQFIYLGSSNGKVN

-94 FGEIKADKI
+94 FGEVKADKV
-103 GTKELTT
+103 GSKELTT

-121 TLNSKSITTEYLNVT
+121 ALNSKSITTEYLNVT
-136 NQAHFFEL
+136 RQAHFFEL

-172 ENGNY
+172 ANGNY

-182 DTNAKAYDIFW
+182 DSNAKAYDIFW

-198 SGRAVTNDWKVNDQ
+198 SGRAVTNDWKENDQ

-224 VNYDVSNKYYWRL
+224 VNYNVSNKYYWRL
-237 VTEILPDRYMN
+237 VTEILSDRYMN
-248 LSSGAELSLDE
+248 LSSGAEMPLDQ

-273 YLADTNDTRLDTG
+273 YLADENDTRLDTG
-286 WNTQAQQITG
+286 WNTQAQQISG

-309 ADKQTVGTMTT
+309 ADEQTVGTMTT

-334 ATTGI
+334 TTTEI

-349 TPSRLNV
+349 TPARLNV

-366 YFVAPDKLQTSYRYE
+366 YFVAPDKLQSSYRYE
-381 TLSQAPVEAI
+381 TLTQAPVEAI

-419 GYTSIPSIGDNVI
+419 KYSSIPSIGDNVI
-432 QLGYRYGENDADAS
+432 QLGYRYGDNEEGNP

-470 YTNIKDYELS
+470 YTNITDYELS
-480 TYRRT
+480 KHRQTY
-485 FIDAKGSRFVGNFYV
+485 IDAKGSRFVGNFYV

-519 LHIAYANSADGK
+519 LHIAYANSADGQ

-537 PLSDVSYSYMGYCS
+537 PLTDVSYSYMGYCS
-551 NADESDESLTYAD
+551 NTDASDESLTYAD
-564 YKWALVPGGTGTNGG
+564 YKWALVPGGAGTNGG

-586 NSTEHPSAP
+586 NSTEQPSAP

-602 QLTDGWSTTGTTPDF
+602 QLTDGWATTGTTPDF

-638 TWTNPIRITGENGKG
+638 TWTNPFQITGENGKA
-653 GEDGTEIEF
+653 GEDGKYTEF
-662 IYKHFENEQNWLAD
+662 IYRQFENKQTW
-676 NNNPANWSISNDND
+676 NNNRYDPSKWEISNVPD
-690 YVGPLGYEWSDNPNG
+690 YTGPAGELQWSDHPNG
-705 VSDTYKYEYISLRYK
+705 VTDKLKFEYISRRTFNGTTFSK
-720 KLGKW
+720 
-725 GVFTVPVIWSKWG
+725 FETPVIWSNWG

-754 TSEQVWNNNNYNP
+754 PE
-767 AYWGTNQTDDYVG
+767 
-780 PSGYEWND
+780 
-788 DPQGVTDTYLYEYVS
+788 
-803 TRKKTNGVWG
+803 
-813 AFSTP
+813 
-818 SLWAHWAPAGSNGSH
+818 
-833 YEFMY
+833 
-838 KNLVSR
+838 
-844 PNTPASGTTNT
+844 
-855 EMISDGWSVTA
+855 
-866 TTPNFENGEYTW
+866 
-878 MTQCL
+878 
-883 VSGNGTYNEWS
+883 
-894 IPSRITGDNGKAG
+894 
-907 EDGKYTEFIYKHFD
+907 
-921 KEQSW
+921 
-926 TNNYYDPSK
+926 
-935 WPVSDV
+935 
-941 PDYTGDSKYGWS
+941 
-953 DNPQGTTSTYLYEYV
+953 
-968 STREFD
+968 
-974 GTTFS
+974 
-979 TFSTPVI
+979 
-986 WAKWGEKG
+986 
-994 QDGDGYE
+994 
-1001 YIYKVFTSE
+1001 E
-1010 QTWLNDYANPAYW
+1010 QTWLNDHANPAHW
-1023 DANQTDDYVGPSGY
+1023 DANQTDEYLGPT
-1037 EWSDDPQS
+1037 ENKWSDDPLS
-1045 VTSSNKFQYCAV
+1045 VTPSDKFQYCAV
-1057 RKKTN
+1057 RKKIK

-1086 ITGPQGPAGPQG
+1086 ITGPQGPTGPQG
-1098 NPTQVY
+1098 NSTQVY

-1109 GSNVYVKMDLDKD
+1109 GSQAYVKMDLDKN
-1122 TNDIVKQ
+1122 TNDIVEQ
-1129 LVISLNYKVAKFVSG
+1129 LVISLNYKVAKFVAG

-1154 FNFPNEYGPEDYKGL
+1154 LNFPKEFGSINGL
-1169 CAYVKYSAYI
+1169 YAYVKHYNPNDS
-1179 NTTTPKYRWYRL
+1179 PVVKWHRL
-1191 NLNNDGTLTYTFTSA
+1191 DLGDANNPNADGTFTYSFTST
-1206 NSNVIE
+1206 NSNAIE

-1222 PYNIESMDTASLAL
+1222 PYKASSIVTSSSGL

-1241 SVFVPITLLPKATIN
+1241 SVFVPITLLPKATMNI
-1256 VVQGEHASI
+1256 VQGDHASI
-1265 AALVTGQQG
+1265 AALVVGQQG
-1274 NSEQIAN
+1274 NSKLITDVQI
-1281 IKVTAAGI
+1281 TAAGI

-1310 NNRVAEI
+1310 NTKVSEI
-1317 KQTADGI
+1317 EHTARGI
-1324 QSTVADHTTKIN
+1324 QSTVTDHTTKILKN
-1336 NANAAIS
+1336 TNDITDAN
-1343 SNRNAISAN
+1343 NAISDANDAINAN
-1352 TDAISDNRDAI
+1352 TNAIHDNTNAI
-1363 ADNAAN
+1363 HDNAEN

-1421 KYSHLCMLPIN
+1421 KYSHLCMLPVN

-1442 VETTTKAVYY
+1442 VETTTRAVYY
-1452 GPRWGGGGRENIIL
+1452 GLRWGGYGRENIIL
-1466 DVGKE
+1466 EVGKE

-1485 MEIQYYDTIN
+1485 MEIQYYDEIN
-1495 GNNRNGHYKSHIFD
+1495 GDYRNGCHNGYIFD
-1509 NINESQGWHQ
+1509 NISESQGWHQ
-1519 ISFDFTVE
+1519 ISFDFKAKPYHEYDPNVQ
-1527 PYDNYDTSNVHY
+1527 YDNSKVHY

-1552 STKERGGQVY
+1552 STKVRGGQIY

-1588 NILDGTLDFNV
+1588 NILDGTLDFNI

-1619 ASSKYISGTSTSNDR
+1619 ASSKYISGTSTSSDR
-1634 LELVQWE
+1634 LELCQWE
-1641 IDPDDLKHNTDYTF
+1641 IDSTDLKDNTDYTF
-1655 SFYAKTDPLL
+1655 SFYARSNSNNT
-1665 GNELLNVYIYY
+1665 LLNLYMYY
-1676 PDSGPSNLME
+1676 SGGGPSNLME
-1686 DSQGNTNVY
+1686 DSQGNTNIY
-1695 NGDYDGY
+1695 NGDFDGY
-1702 TQLTLDSTWTHYW
+1702 TQLKLDSTWTHYW

-1722 NFIMPT
+1722 GWTAPND
-1728 TNTEANKILLLLRL
+1728 KVWLLLRL
-1742 DKGNNNAQIALPK
+1742 PYGNNNAQIALPK

-1789 TTGLETVGIN
+1789 TTGLEAVGIN

-1816 PPETAKGG
+1816 PPETAQGG

-1854 NKLSG
+1854 SKLSG

-1865 AAPIYKQ
+1865 AAPTYKQ

-1885 GTVEG
+1885 GTVES

-1899 GTEMTINAA
+1899 GTEMTINTA

-1924 RDHTL
+1924 GHTL

-1939 VYSKTLTHSIGGTN
+1939 VYSKTLTHSVGATN
-1953 TNTVSYT
+1953 TNTASYT
-1960 MSNGN
+1960 MTNGN
-1965 FSIKIIESGTI
+1965 FSIRITESGTI
-1976 TVTGLNTP
+1976 NVTGLNTP

-1990 PNLTQNEG
+1990 PNLVQNEG

-2028 ASGYNKYLYYDS
+2028 ASGFNKYLYYDS

-2106 FTYSGAATL
+2106 FTYSGTATL
-2115 NLSAN
+2115 NLNAN
-2120 TDISGSNPW
+2120 TDTSGSNPW

-2140 INNGDLTIKSSDKGT
+2140 INNGDLTIKSSDRNS

-2165 SDLKSSYNCG
+2165 SDLSSSYNCG